1 MATLNFEAMAS
12 KLDDPSSDLRAKG
25 AQAIDIRDNIES
37 YCQGQQ
43 YAVFLKHLVPVFLKI
58 LDGNPVFISTSP
70 EQRIRNCVLEILHR
84 LPMNPTEAIE
94 PHAAKI
100 VDKLMS
106 LVKLENEDNAV
117 LCMKTIMDFQRHQTR
132 ALADRVQPFLD
143 LIQEMFET
151 MEQAVHDTFDN
162 NTAAPASQAVPS
174 TPNTHQYSQSP
185 RPSSPAT
192 ALTSG
197 PAGDMGSEHQQ
208 TRMLLKG
215 MQSFKV
221 LAECP
226 IIVVSLFQAYR
237 NCVNKNVKLFVPL
250 IKNVLLLQAKP
261 QEKAHEEAEAQG
273 RIFTGV
279 SKDIRNRAAF
289 GDFITAQVKTMSFL
303 AYLLRVY
310 ANQLNDFLP
319 TLPQIVV
326 RLLQDCPREKSGA
339 RKELLVAIRHI
350 INFNF
355 RKIFLPKIDELL
367 DERTLIGDGL
377 TVYETMRPL
386 AYSMLADLIHHLRDS
401 LSKEQIRR
409 TVEVYTK
416 NLHDTFP
423 GTSFQTM
430 SAKLLLNMAECIA
443 KLEPKE
449 DARYFLIMIL
459 NAIGDKFAA
468 MNRQYHNAVKLSAQY
483 SHPSIDAID
492 ENHMAVQEH
501 PPDWDEI
508 DIFNATPIKTSNPRD
523 RSSDPIADNKFLFK
537 NLLHGLKNLFYQ
549 LRACNP
555 SKIKEEIDAA
565 NASANWHEVSF
576 GYNAEEVEVL
586 IKLFRE
592 GAKVFR
598 YYGSD
603 KLPETQGLSPGD
615 YMGNQHMMSSGK
627 EEKELLE
634 TFATVFHHIDPATFH
649 EVFSSEIPHLYDMM
663 FDHPALLHVPQ
674 FLLASEATSPSF
686 SGMLLQ
692 FLMDR
697 IEEVGTADVKKSSIL
712 LRLFK
717 LSFMA
722 VTLFSAQNEQVLL
735 PHVSKIITKS
745 IQLSTTAEEPM
756 NYFLLLRSLFRSI
769 GGGRFEHLYKEILP
783 LLEMLLDVLNNLLLT
798 ARKPA
803 ERDLFVELSLT
814 VPARLSNLLPH
825 LSYLMRPLVVAL
837 RAGSDLVGQG
847 LRTLELCVDNL
858 TADYL
863 DPIMAPVIDELMAA
877 LWEHL
882 KPNPYSH
889 FHAHTTMRIL
899 GKLGGRNRKFITG
912 PPELNFKPYSDDQS
926 SIDIRLIGSTKD
938 RAFPAEIG
946 IDTAIAKLHEI
957 PKLPAAKKSD
967 VFHKQQAFRL
977 IAAHTKLMV
986 GFDSIP
992 EEFSQL
998 VRLQATD
1005 LCARNFDAGI
1015 DILTATQREKSVTK
1029 KGVEQD
1035 TLKKLLKAS
1044 IFAVSIPDL
1053 KADAEAFVA
1062 NLARHFTLLEL
1073 GTQFA
1078 MLKHKNK
1085 PFDVHSGEG
1094 PVVIESDV
1102 ISEAIGE
1109 SLASEHGAVRDAA
1122 EQAIIIMRDAV
1133 KAVFGNETH
1142 LDKFAFFNELSSTF
1156 CHNCHAEDWFMKSGG
1171 TRGIQIIIKQL
1182 GLPQPWMVA
1191 RHFQLIQALN
1201 FVMKDMPIDL
1211 DSKTRIQAEG
1221 LIEDLI
1227 RRCHKKTTKE
1237 EFEKGNNV
1245 TLRLCGQLVGDLS
1258 HMNKSVREATQ
1269 KAFLVLSQVTELEV
1283 SELISP
1289 VKDRLI
1295 VPIWTKPLRAL
1306 PFGIQIA
1313 YIDAITFCLKLKNNI
1328 LEFNDQLTRLLMESL
1343 ALADAEDEGLASK
1356 PFEQR
1361 NAEHIINLRVACIR
1375 LLSTA
1380 QSFPEF
1386 STTPPNQTF
1395 LRIIAVFFKCLYSKS
1410 PEVIDA
1416 ANIGLSGVISAT
1428 NKLPKDVLQ
1437 SGLRPILVN
1446 LQDPRKL
1453 SVENL
1458 DGLARLLKLLT
1469 NYFKVEI
1476 GTRLLDHLK
1485 SIADQNSLQKISFT
1499 MVEQNPKM
1507 KIVTGIFNIFHL
1519 LPPAASTFLKQMIE
1533 KVIELETALRRTHY
1547 SPFREPLI
1555 KYLCMY
1561 PKEAWDYFMPKLK
1574 DQTQGRFFAQL
1585 LGNEASAVLRKQVM
1599 EDVPGFLAA
1608 MNPEGTDKEKCQAQ
1622 LNSIHVAYALSQFEA
1637 TNKWLVSNSDFRK
1650 GLFEAARSL
1659 EQMLRKNSIDPEL
1672 RLATEQAGDQIMI
1685 IFTTYLKHEPNN
1697 LEFFF
1702 DLVDA
1707 VTAEDLKA
1715 SPRLFDFIYQEIV
1728 SNESTEHLK
1737 MLVNR
1742 CIDLYTS
1749 RASSQKT
1756 KTFIFRYIVNPIFAM
1771 DVKRN
1776 WDSLFDDKAKGTK
1789 LMDKTMTETIHNKLW
1804 KPQALTDTSE
1814 ETAQLGVDHSR
1825 MELLQLTTLLLKHYS
1840 GMVNEVRKDVIKFAW
1855 NYIKLEDIINKY
1867 AAYALI
1873 AFFIA
1878 QFETPMKI
1886 ALQVYSTLLRAHQ
1899 NEGKSLVM
1907 QALELMAPVVKKR
1920 MGGGDPKMPRWIQV
1934 PRKILSEESS
1944 NLQQQMSIFNFVVR
1958 HPDLFYEGR
1967 EHLSSII
1974 ITALSKIAQPPN
1986 PSTEAK
1992 KLALN
1997 LISLIRSWEERRS
2010 ANEADGTVDRK
2021 SESPQ
2026 SLKRRADGSFV
2037 NTGSTGFVASVGIR
2051 MMLIKYLIQFIAYLP
2066 ERFPVASPKPRDAV
2080 TIIANIPQPAEICR
2094 KAVQL
2099 LHDLLSPRLWN
2110 DLDLDLMLTKKIE
2123 EILLTEMKQDDKVE
2137 VFNSRM
2143 INTLQ
2148 IVKVIVN
2155 VKPDDWVLQRIPQFQ
2170 KILEKAIRSENAD
2183 VQASLHA
2190 TDESDDGTMKLKPI
2204 LKRILEVMPEPV
2216 TDDEGNTED
2225 SPSTEFVNFMGAVA
2239 TEALS
2244 NTAHICAINILWTLC
2259 QKRPEEIDQHIPQ
2272 VMKAFQGKMAKE
2284 HLAGNI
2290 GVPGQAVPPGM
2301 RPDGANPPPDLRDFD
2316 VQTDLVLKTV
2326 DILAARMNELGE
2338 NRRPYLSVLASL
2350 VERSQTNS
2358 VCMKV
2363 LDLVEEWIFHSTE
2376 PVPTLKEKTAV
2387 LSKMLLFEH
2396 RQDTSLLTRFLDLVI
2411 RIYEDPKITRSE
2423 LTVRMEHAFL
2433 IGTRAQDVE
2442 MRNRY
2447 MTIFDKSLSRTA
2459 ASRLSYVLASQNWD
2473 TLSDSYWLSQVI
2485 HLMFGSVEMNAPAQL
2500 HAEDFRLM
2508 QPSIL
2513 FGSYSRDSR
2522 ITDVIIDDE
2531 LENLITAHRRFCNQ
2545 LADVKIKDIFEPLGH
2560 LQHTD
2565 SNLAHDIWIA
2575 FFPLAWTALTK
2586 DDQSDLEKGM
2596 AALLTKDYHSR
2607 QLDKRP
2613 NCVATM
2619 LDAIVHARP
2628 RVKFPPHIMKYLAQT
2643 YNAWYTAAVYME
2655 DSAISPVVDVEKLRE
2670 SNLDALLEIY
2680 SGLQEDDL
2688 FYGTWRR
2695 RCQFIESNAALSYE
2709 QCGIWDKAQQMYE
2722 AAQIKARTSVL
2733 PFSTGEYM
2741 LWEDHWVICA
2751 QKLQQ
2756 WEILSDFAKH
2766 ENFND
2771 LYLESTW
2778 RVFDAWQNTE
2788 TREQLDATI
2797 KAVSDAPTPR
2807 RVFFQTFMSLLKLH
2821 NKQESQPEFHRL
2833 CDESIQLSI
2842 RKWHQLPRRI
2852 TQAHI
2857 PLLQHFQQLV
2867 ELHDASVICQSLAQ
2881 TTQVNLDVKSQEL
2894 KLLLSTWRDRL
2905 PNFWD
2910 DINAWQDLVTW
2921 RQHIFQLING
2931 VYLNLLPPNQ
2941 NNASGNSFAY
2951 RGYHETAW
2959 IINRFAHV
2967 ARKHNLP
2974 EVCINQLGRIYTL
2987 PNIEIQEAFLKL
2999 REQAKCHYQIRAD
3012 LNSGLEV
3019 INNTN
3024 LNYFGPQQK
3033 AEFYTLKGMFLAKL
3047 GNKEQAGEAFG
3058 TALYFDIKL
3067 PKAWAEWGRYN
3078 DMLFKEEPQNLERA
3092 EAALSCYLEAASQFK
3107 NAKSRKLLGRVLWL
3121 LSLDN
3126 PERKLAEKFE
3136 EFKGDTPAWYWI
3148 TYIPQLLNSLSRQEA
3163 PIARSILGKLAK
3175 TYPQALYCHLRT
3187 TREDMVVLKKNHELK
3202 EAKEREVR
3210 EAKEAKEKEVK
3221 AKQQAEQAS
3230 PATKPGSP
3238 DARPDSNGSRPTTAT
3253 GDIKSAVIS
3262 NGTVKPESAAQGSL
3276 ATNGAPV
3283 APDAPP
3289 APKKPWD
3296 HVEEISAILKTAFPL
3311 LALSMETMLDQIQKN
3326 FKCPPDEDAYRL
3338 IVALLNDGLSYVGRQ
3353 PPLYAREV
3361 KLPQSTEANITRFAE
3376 SVLPPH
3382 IRKAFERDFVTI
3394 KPTMYEYIQKLRT
3407 WRNRFEERL
3416 DRRKLTVP
3424 LEQYTHQ
3431 LSEFRFLKFDD
3442 VEVPGQYL
3450 QHRDK
3455 NSDFV
3460 RIERFLPDVDLVRGI
3475 GICHRRLKIR
3485 GHDGS
3490 IHPFAIQFP
3499 AARSSRREERIL
3511 QLFRIFNGIL
3521 SKRKESRRRNLQFHL
3536 PLMIPITP
3544 SVRMV
3549 QDDSS
3554 YINMQ
3559 GIYEDYCRKNGINK
3573 DEPVLFTIEKLRAL
3587 QPQKNADHSSS
3598 IRLETFSAVQEKFVP
3613 PTVVQDYFR
3622 ATFPSFDDFW
3632 LFRRTFSYQLAA
3644 LTFMTYVMHMNT
3656 RYPHKMSVSRSS
3668 GRVWGSELIPSM
3680 AVGKPILHNNEPV
3693 PFRLTPNLQTIMG
3706 PLNLEG
3712 IFAPAVMTV
3721 ARCLIEPE
3729 GELEMQLSI
3738 FMRDEMNHWQ
3748 TTQLKTGH
3756 MTPDMLRESVQTNSE
3771 LVVKRASAIGSLPTG
3786 ANLPANQTVV
3796 DLVAV
3801 AVHPHKLSQTDPL
3814 WMGYL

>member
-1 MATLNFEAMAS
+1 MAALYSFPHHQNRSVCNKCRWLFANI
-12 KLDDPSSDLRAKG
+12 
-25 AQAIDIRDNIES
+25 AI
-37 YCQGQQ
+37 
-43 YAVFLKHLVPVFLKI
+43 
-58 LDGNPVFISTSP
+58 
-70 EQRIRNCVLEILHR
+70 QRIRNCVLEILHR
-84 LPMNPTEAIE
+84 LPMNPIEAVE

-100 VDKLMS
+100 VDKLMG
-106 LVKLENEDNAV
+106 LVKQENEDNAV
-117 LCMKTIMDFQRHQTR
+117 LCMKTIMDFQRHQTK

-151 MEQAVHDTFDN
+151 MEQAVHDTFDSG
-162 NTAAPASQAVPS
+162 TPAPTSQGVPS
-174 TPNTHQYSQSP
+174 TPSNHQYSQSP

-197 PAGDMGSEHQQ
+197 SAGDLGSEHQQ

-261 QEKAHEEAEAQG
+261 QEKAHEDAKAQG
-273 RIFTGV
+273 KVFTGV
-279 SKDIRNRAAF
+279 SKEIRNRAAF

-319 TLPQIVV
+319 TLPDIVV

-355 RKIFLPKIDELL
+355 RKIFLKKIDELL

-483 SHPSIDAID
+483 SQPSIDAVE
-492 ENHMAVQEH
+492 ENHMAHQEQ

-555 SKIKEEIDAA
+555 SKIKEEIDVA

-598 YYGSD
+598 YYGTD
-603 KLPETQGLSPGD
+603 KAPETQGLTPGD
-615 YMGNQHMMSSGK
+615 FMGNQHMMSSGK
-627 EEKELLE
+627 DEKELLE

-649 EVFSSEIPHLYDMM
+649 EVFSSEIPHLYNMM

-745 IQLSTTAEEPM
+745 ISLSTTAEEPM

-912 PPELNFKPYSDDQS
+912 PPVLDFKPYSDDQS

-938 RAFPAEIG
+938 RAFPTAIG

-957 PKLPAAKKSD
+957 PKQPAAKKSD
-967 VFHKQQAFRL
+967 AFHKQQAFRL
-977 IAAHTKLMV
+977 ITAHTKLLV
-986 GFDSIP
+986 GFDNLP
-992 EEFSQL
+992 DDFAQL

-1005 LCARNFDAGI
+1005 LCAKKFDVGA
-1015 DILTATQREKSVTK
+1015 DILTASEREKSIVK
-1029 KGVEQD
+1029 KGSEQE
-1035 TLKKLLKAS
+1035 TLKKLLKAC

-1053 KADAEAFVA
+1053 KQEAETFVA
-1062 NLARHFTLLEL
+1062 NLARHFTFLEL
-1073 GTQFA
+1073 GAQFA
-1078 MLKHKNK
+1078 TMKHKVK
-1085 PFDVHSGEG
+1085 SFDVHSGEG

-1102 ISEAIGE
+1102 VSEAIGE
-1109 SLASEHGAVRDAA
+1109 SLASEHMPVRAAA
-1122 EQAIIIMRDAV
+1122 EHAIMTMRDAV
-1133 KAVFGNETH
+1133 KAIFGNEKE

-1156 CHNCHAEDWFMKSGG
+1156 CHNCHADDWFMKSGG
-1171 TRGIQIIIKQL
+1171 TRGIEIMIKQL
-1182 GLPQPWMVA
+1182 GLPQTWMVA
-1191 RHFQLIQALN
+1191 RHFELIRALN

-1237 EFEKGNNV
+1237 DFEKGNNI

-1269 KAFLVLSQVTELEV
+1269 KAFHVLSDVTGLGV
-1283 SELISP
+1283 HELIMP
-1289 VKDRLI
+1289 VKDRL
-1295 VPIWTKPLRAL
+1295 VMPIWTKPLRAL
-1306 PFGIQIA
+1306 PFSIQIA

-1380 QSFPEF
+1380 QSFPEY

-1410 PEVIDA
+1410 PEVIEA

-1499 MVEQNPKM
+1499 MIEQNPKM

-1519 LPPAASTFLKQMIE
+1519 LPPAAATFLKQIIE

-1561 PKEAWDYFMPKLK
+1561 PKESWDYFAPNLK

-1585 LGNEASAVLRKQVM
+1585 LENEASGVLRKQVM
-1599 EDVPGFLAA
+1599 DDVPGFLAA
-1608 MNPEGTDKEKCQAQ
+1608 MNCEGTDKEKCQAQ
-1622 LNSIHVAYALSQFEA
+1622 LNAIHIAYALSQSEE
-1637 TNKWLVSNSDFRK
+1637 TSKWLTMHDDLRK
-1650 GLFEAARSL
+1650 GLFEAAKSL
-1659 EQMLRKNSIDPEL
+1659 EKKLRSNQIDSEI
-1672 RLATEQAGDQIMI
+1672 RLATEQAGDQIMV
-1685 IFTTYLKHEPNN
+1685 IFTTYLEHEPNS
-1697 LEFFF
+1697 LDFFF
-1702 DLVDA
+1702 ELIDA
-1707 VTAEDLKA
+1707 ITSEELKT
-1715 SPRLFDFIYQEIV
+1715 SPRLYDFIYKHIITSQSV
-1728 SNESTEHLK
+1728 DYWKT
-1737 MLVNR
+1737 LVHK

-1749 RASSQKT
+1749 RNSSQKT
-1756 KTFIFRYIVNPIFAM
+1756 KTFLFRYIVNPIFAM

-1776 WDSLFDDKAKGTK
+1776 WDSLFDQKSKGTK
-1789 LMDKTMTETIHNKLW
+1789 LMDRAMTETIHNRLW
-1804 KPQALTDTSE
+1804 KPQSLTDTSE

-1840 GMVNEVRKDVIKFAW
+1840 GMIQEARKDVIKFAW

-1867 AAYALI
+1867 AAYVLI

-1878 QFETPMKI
+1878 VFDTPMKI
-1886 ALQVYSTLLRAHQ
+1886 AIQVYQALLKAHQ
-1899 NEGKSLVM
+1899 NEGRSLVM
-1907 QALELMAPVVKKR
+1907 QALELMAPVLKKR
-1920 MGGGDPKMPRWIQV
+1920 MGGGDPKMPRWIQY
-1934 PRKILSEESS
+1934 PRKVLSEESS
-1944 NLQQQMSIFNFVVR
+1944 NLQQLMSIFNFIVR

-1967 EHLSSII
+1967 EHLSGII
-1974 ITALSKIAQPPN
+1974 ITALGKIAQPPN
-1986 PSTEAK
+1986 PSTDAK

-1997 LISLIRSWEERRS
+1997 LISLIRTWEERTAS
-2010 ANEADGTVDRK
+2010 ESGSTSDRT

-2026 SLKRRADGSFV
+2026 AVKRRADGSIV
-2037 NTGSTGFVASVGIR
+2037 PPGPLPKGFVASATIR
-2051 MMLIKYLIQFIAYLP
+2051 MMLVKYLIQFIAYLP
-2066 ERFPVASPKPRDAV
+2066 ERYPVASPKPKDTSVVGPNAV
-2080 TIIANIPQPAEICR
+2080 QPAEICR

-2099 LHDLLSPRLWN
+2099 LHDLLSPRLWS

-2123 EILLTEMKQDDKVE
+2123 EILLTEMKQDDKPE
-2137 VFNSRM
+2137 VFNTRM

-2155 VKPDDWVLQRIPQFQ
+2155 VRSDDWVLQRIPQFQ
-2170 KILEKAIRSENAD
+2170 KILEKPIRSENAD

-2190 TDESDDGTMKLKPI
+2190 ADVSEDGTRKLQPT

-2216 TDDEGNTED
+2216 ADDEGNTEE
-2225 SPSTEFVNFMGAVA
+2225 SPSTDFVSFLSTVA
-2239 TEALS
+2239 NEQLS
-2244 NTAHICAINILWTLC
+2244 NGAYIGAINILWTLC
-2259 QKRPEEIDQHIPQ
+2259 QKRPEEVDQHIGAI
-2272 VMKAFQGKMAKE
+2272 MKAFQGKMAKD
-2284 HLAGNI
+2284 HLAGHSGIAAQN
-2290 GVPGQAVPPGM
+2290 VPPAA
-2301 RPDGANPPPDLRDFD
+2301 RPEGTNPPTDPRE
-2316 VQTDLVLKTV
+2316 VEIQTDLVLKTV
-2326 DILAARMNELGE
+2326 DILAARMDQLGE

-2350 VERSQTNS
+2350 VERSQVNS

-2363 LDLVEEWIFHSTE
+2363 LDLVEEWIFHSSE

-2411 RIYEDPKITRSE
+2411 RIYEDSKITRSE

-2447 MTIFDKSLSRTA
+2447 LTIFDKSLSRTA

-2485 HLMFGSVEMNAPAQL
+2485 HLMFGSVEMNTPAQL
-2500 HAEDFRLM
+2500 HSEDFQLM
-2508 QPSIL
+2508 QPSTL
-2513 FGSYSRDSR
+2513 FGTYNKDSR
-2522 ITDVIIDDE
+2522 IGDIMVDDD
-2531 LENLITAHRRFCNQ
+2531 LENLVNNHRRFCSQ
-2545 LADVKIKDIFEPLGH
+2545 LADVKVKDIFEPLGH

-2565 SNLAHDIWIA
+2565 SNLAHDIWVA

-2695 RCQFIESNAALSYE
+2695 RCQFIETNAALSYE
-2709 QCGIWDKAQQMYE
+2709 QCGIWEKAQQMYE

-2771 LYLESTW
+2771 LYLEATW
-2778 RVFDAWQNTE
+2778 RQFDAWQNAE

-2821 NKQESQPEFHRL
+2821 NKQETQPEFHRL

-2881 TTQVNLDVKSQEL
+2881 TTQNNLDIKSQEL

-2931 VYLNLLPPNQ
+2931 VYLALLPTSQP
-2941 NNASGNSFAY
+2941 NASGNSFAY

-2974 EVCINQLGRIYTL
+2974 DVCINQLGRIYTL

-3012 LNSGLEV
+3012 LNSGLDV

-3047 GNKEQAGEAFG
+3047 GQKNEAGEAFG

-3126 PERKLAEKFE
+3126 SERKLAEKFE

-3148 TYIPQLLNSLSRQEA
+3148 TYIPQLLNSLSRPEA

-3187 TREDMVVLKKNHELK
+3187 TREDMATLKKATEQ
-3202 EAKEREVR
+3202 
-3210 EAKEAKEKEVK
+3210 KEAKEKAAK
-3221 AKQQAEQAS
+3221 AKQQAQGS
-3230 PATKPGSP
+3230 PATKQSSP
-3238 DARPDSNGSRPTTAT
+3238 DRPNSSSNRPA
-3253 GDIKSAVIS
+3253 SAS
-3262 NGTVKPESAAQGSL
+3262 GESKPAANSTPNGTVKTESNQQGSPSAPAAPAVPAA
-3276 ATNGAPV
+3276 ATETPQ
-3283 APDAPP
+3283 

-3353 PPLYAREV
+3353 PNLYAREI
-3361 KLPQSTEANITRFAE
+3361 KLPPSTEANITRFAE

-3382 IRKAFERDFVTI
+3382 IRKAFERDFVTN

-3416 DRRKLTVP
+3416 DRRKLSVP
-3424 LEQYTHQ
+3424 LEQFTHQ

-3460 RIERFLPDVDLVRGI
+3460 RIERFLPDVELVRGI

-3490 IHPFAIQFP
+3490 VHPFAIQFP

-3521 SKRKESRRRNLQFHL
+3521 AKRKESRRRNLQFHL
-3536 PLMIPITP
+3536 PLMVPITP

-3549 QDDSS
+3549 QDDAS
-3554 YINMQ
+3554 YMSMQ
-3559 GIYEDYCRKNGINK
+3559 GIYEDFCRKNGVNK
-3573 DEPVLFTIEKLRAL
+3573 DEPILFSIEKLRAL
-3587 QPQKNADHSSS
+3587 QPVSTENSPTPKTQGQSPADTQDQKNIDHANS
-3598 IRLETFSAVQEKFVP
+3598 IRLETFASVQEKYVP
-3613 PTVVQDYFR
+3613 PTILQDFFR
-3622 ATFPSFDDFW
+3622 ATFPHFSDFW

-3656 RYPHKMSVSRSS
+3656 RFPQKLSISRSS
-3668 GRVWGSELIPSM
+3668 GRIWGSELIPSM
-3680 AVGKPILHNNEPV
+3680 AVGKSILHNSEPV

-3706 PLNLEG
+3706 PLNMEG

-3721 ARCLIEPE
+3721 ARSLIEPE
-3729 GELEMQLSI
+3729 GDAQLEMQLSI
-3738 FMRDEMNHWQ
+3738 FMRDEMSHWFTSQ
-3748 TTQLKTGH
+3748 HKSSQL
-3756 MTPDMLRESVQTNSE
+3756 TPDMLRESVTQNSE
-3771 LVVKRASAIGSLPTG
+3771 MVVKRASALGGLPTG
-3786 ANLPANQTVV
+3786 GNLPANQTVV
-3796 DLVAV
+3796 DLVSV
-3801 AVHPHKLSQTDPL
+3801 AVDPRKLAAMDPL

>member
-1 MATLNFEAMAS
+1 MATHNFEAMAS
-12 KLDDPSSDLRAKG
+12 KLDDPNSDLRAKG
-25 AQAIDIRDNIES
+25 TQAIEIRDNIES

-43 YAVFLKHLVPVFLKI
+43 YSTFLNHLVPVFLKI

-117 LCMKTIMDFQRHQTR
+117 LCMKTIMDFQRHQTK

-151 MEQAVHDTFDN
+151 MEQAVHDTFDS
-162 NTAAPASQAVPS
+162 NTTASASQGVPS
-174 TPNTHQYSQSP
+174 TPNNHQFSQSP

-192 ALTSG
+192 ALTSS
-197 PAGDMGSEHQQ
+197 AGDIGSEHQQ

-261 QEKAHEEAEAQG
+261 QEKAHEEAKAQG
-273 RIFTGV
+273 KIFTGV
-279 SKDIRNRAAF
+279 SKEIRNRAAF

-319 TLPQIVV
+319 TLPDIVV
-326 RLLQDCPREKSGA
+326 RLLKDCPREKSGA

-355 RKIFLPKIDELL
+355 RKIFLKKIDELL

-386 AYSMLADLIHHLRDS
+386 AYSMLADLIHHLRES

-483 SHPSIDAID
+483 SQPSIDAVD
-492 ENHMAVQEH
+492 ENHMAVQEN

-508 DIFNATPIKTSNPRD
+508 DISNATPIKTSNPRD

-555 SKIKEEIDAA
+555 AKIKDEIDPT

-598 YYGSD
+598 YYGTD
-603 KLPETQGLSPGD
+603 KAPETQGLSPGD
-615 YMGNQHMMSSGK
+615 FMGNQHMMSSGK
-627 EEKELLE
+627 EEKDLLE

-912 PPELNFKPYSDDQS
+912 PPELDFKPYSDDQS

-938 RAFPAEIG
+938 RAFPAAVG
-946 IDTAIAKLHEI
+946 IDTAIAKLHEV
-957 PKLPAAKKSD
+957 PKTPAAKKSD
-967 VFHKQQAFRL
+967 TFHKQQALRL
-977 IAAHTKLMV
+977 ITAHTKLLV
-986 GFDSIP
+986 GFDSLP
-992 EEFSQL
+992 EDFAQL
-998 VRLQATD
+998 VRLQAND
-1005 LCARNFDAGI
+1005 LCAKKFDVGY
-1015 DILTATQREKSVTK
+1015 DILTASEREKSITK
-1029 KGVEQD
+1029 KSVEQE

-1044 IFAVSIPDL
+1044 IFAVSIPEL
-1053 KADAEAFVA
+1053 KLEAEALVS
-1062 NLARHFTLLEL
+1062 NLAKHFTLLEL

-1078 MLKHKNK
+1078 TLKHKNK

-1102 ISEAIGE
+1102 VSEAIGE

-1122 EQAIIIMRDAV
+1122 EQAILTMRDAT
-1133 KAVFGNETH
+1133 KAIFGNDSS
-1142 LDKFAFFNELSSTF
+1142 LDKFVFFNELSSTF
-1156 CHNCHAEDWFMKSGG
+1156 CHNCHADDWFMKSGG
-1171 TRGIQIIIKQL
+1171 TRGIEIMIKQL
-1182 GLPQPWMVA
+1182 GLPQSWLVP
-1191 RHFQLIQALN
+1191 RHFELVRALN

-1221 LIEDLI
+1221 LIQDLI

-1237 EFEKGNNV
+1237 EFDKGNNI
-1245 TLRLCGQLVGDLS
+1245 TLKLCQQLVGDLS
-1258 HMNKSVREATQ
+1258 HMNKSVRDATQ
-1269 KAFLVLSQVTELEV
+1269 KAFQVLADVTELSV
-1283 SELISP
+1283 SDLITP

-1295 VPIWTKPLRAL
+1295 LPIWTKPLRAL
-1306 PFGIQIA
+1306 PFSIQIA

-1328 LEFNDQLTRLLMESL
+1328 LEFNEQLTRLLMESL
-1343 ALADAEDEGLASK
+1343 ALADAEDEHLASK

-1361 NAEHIINLRVACIR
+1361 NADHIVNLRVACIR

-1380 QSFPEF
+1380 QTFPEF

-1410 PEVIDA
+1410 PEVIEA

-1499 MVEQNPKM
+1499 MIEQNPKM

-1519 LPPAASTFLKQMIE
+1519 LPAAAATFLKQIIE

-1561 PKEAWDYFMPKLK
+1561 PKEAWDYFAPNLK

-1585 LGNEASAVLRKQVM
+1585 LENPASEVLRKQVM
-1599 EDVPGFLAA
+1599 EDVPGFLSA
-1608 MNPEGTDKEKCQAQ
+1608 MNPEGSDKEKCQAQ
-1622 LNSIHVAYALSQFEA
+1622 LNGIHIAYALSQSEE
-1637 TNKWLVSNSDFRK
+1637 TSKWLVSNEDLRK
-1650 GLFEAARSL
+1650 GLFEAGRSL
-1659 EQMLRKNSIDPEL
+1659 EKKLRINSLDSEL

-1685 IFTTYLKHEPNN
+1685 IFTTYLKQEPNN
-1697 LEFFF
+1697 LDFFF
-1702 DLVDA
+1702 ELVDA
-1707 VTAEDLKA
+1707 VTSEELKA
-1715 SPRLFDFIYQEIV
+1715 SPRLFDFIYEQIISSESVDYWKTIV
-1728 SNESTEHLK
+1728 NK
-1737 MLVNR
+1737 

-1749 RASSQKT
+1749 RNSSQKT

-1776 WDSLFDDKAKGTK
+1776 WDSLFGPKAKGTK
-1789 LMDKTMTETIHNKLW
+1789 FMDKAMTEAIHSRLW
-1804 KPQALTDTSE
+1804 KPQSTLELSE
-1814 ETAQLGVDHSR
+1814 DTAQLGVDHSR
-1825 MELLQLTTLLLKHYS
+1825 MELLQLTTLLLKHYP
-1840 GMVNEVRKDVIKFAW
+1840 GMIQDARKDVIKFAW

-1867 AAYALI
+1867 AAYVLI

-1878 QFETPMKI
+1878 AFDTPVKI
-1886 ALQVYSTLLRAHQ
+1886 AVQVYQALLKAHQ
-1899 NEGKSLVM
+1899 NEGRSLVM
-1907 QALELMAPVVKKR
+1907 QALELMAPVLKKR
-1920 MGGGDPKMPRWIQV
+1920 MPSVPGGDSKMPRWIQY

-1944 NLQQQMSIFNFVVR
+1944 NLQQLMSIFNFVVR

-1986 PSTEAK
+1986 PSTDAK

-1997 LISLIRSWEERRS
+1997 LISLIRTWEERTASES
-2010 ANEADGTVDRK
+2010 AGTVDRL
-2021 SESPQ
+2021 SQSPQ
-2026 SLKRRADGSFV
+2026 ALKRRADGSAV
-2037 NTGSTGFVASVGIR
+2037 NTNSSPRSFVAGSGIR

-2066 ERFPVASPKPRDAV
+2066 ERFPVASPKPKDTTTMA
-2080 TIIANIPQPAEICR
+2080 TTSPQSAEICK

-2099 LHDLLSPRLWN
+2099 LHDLLSSRLWN
-2110 DLDLDLMLTKKIE
+2110 DLDLDLMLSKKIE
-2123 EILLTEMKQDDKVE
+2123 EILLTEMKQEDKPE
-2137 VFNSRM
+2137 VFSTRM

-2170 KILEKAIRSENAD
+2170 KILEKPIRSENPD

-2204 LKRILEVMPEPV
+2204 LKRLLEVMPEPV
-2216 TDDEGNTED
+2216 TDDEGNTEE
-2225 SPSTEFVNFMGAVA
+2225 SPSTEFVSFLGTIA

-2244 NTAHICAINILWTLC
+2244 NSSYVSAINILWTLC
-2259 QKRPEEIDQHIPQ
+2259 QKRPEEIDQHIPS
-2272 VMKAFQGKMAKE
+2272 VMKAFQGKMAKD
-2284 HLAGNI
+2284 HLAGSSGI
-2290 GVPGQAVPPGM
+2290 PGQPVPPAM
-2301 RPDGANPPPDLRDFD
+2301 RPEGANPPTDPRE
-2316 VQTDLVLKTV
+2316 VEIQTDLVLKTV

-2363 LDLVEEWIFHSTE
+2363 LDLVEGWIFHSTE

-2396 RQDTSLLTRFLDLVI
+2396 RADTSLLTRFLDLVI

-2485 HLMFGSVEMNAPAQL
+2485 HLMFGSVEMNTPAQL
-2500 HAEDFRLM
+2500 HSEDFRLM
-2508 QPSIL
+2508 QPTAL
-2513 FGSYSRDSR
+2513 FGSYSRDPR
-2522 ITDVIIDDE
+2522 IADVIVDDE
-2531 LENLITAHRRFCNQ
+2531 LENLVNGHRRFCNQ

-2619 LDAIVHARP
+2619 LDGIVHARP

-2778 RVFDAWQNTE
+2778 RVFDAWQNAE

-2999 REQAKCHYQIRAD
+2999 REQAKCHYQIKAD
-3012 LNSGLEV
+3012 LNSGLDV

-3024 LNYFGPQQK
+3024 LNYFGPNQK

-3047 GNKEQAGEAFG
+3047 GQKNEAGEAFG

-3187 TREDMVVLKKNHELK
+3187 TREDMAVLKKTHEQ
-3202 EAKEREVR
+3202 
-3210 EAKEAKEKEVK
+3210 KEAKEKAAK
-3221 AKQQAEQAS
+3221 AKQQQGQAS
-3230 PATKPGSP
+3230 PAPKQASPDTRPGS
-3238 DARPDSNGSRPTTAT
+3238 STGSRPTTA
-3253 GDIKSAVIS
+3253 GADIKSAANGTP
-3262 NGTVKPESAAQGSL
+3262 NGTVKTET
-3276 ATNGAPV
+3276 ATQDGAP
-3283 APDAPP
+3283 APSEAAP

-3353 PPLYAREV
+3353 PNLYAREI
-3361 KLPQSTEANITRFAE
+3361 KLPASTEANITRFAE

-3382 IRKAFERDFVTI
+3382 IRKAFEKDFVTN

-3460 RIERFLPDVDLVRGI
+3460 RIERFLPDVELVRGV
-3475 GICHRRLKIR
+3475 GICHRRLRIR

-3490 IHPFAIQFP
+3490 VHPFAIQFP

-3521 SKRKESRRRNLQFHL
+3521 AKRKESRRRNLQFHL
-3536 PLMIPITP
+3536 PLMVPITP

-3549 QDDSS
+3549 QDDAS

-3573 DEPVLFTIEKLRAL
+3573 DEPVLFSIEKLRAL
-3587 QPQKNADHSSS
+3587 QPKNLDHANS
-3598 IRLETFSAVQEKFVP
+3598 IRLETFAAVQEKYVP
-3613 PTVVQDYFR
+3613 PTVIQDYFR
-3622 ATFPSFDDFW
+3622 ATFPTFADFW

-3656 RYPHKMSVSRSS
+3656 RFPQKISVSRSS
-3668 GRVWGSELIPSM
+3668 GRIWGSELIPSM
-3680 AVGKPILHNNEPV
+3680 AVGKPILHNSEPV
-3693 PFRLTPNLQTIMG
+3693 PFRLTPNLQTLMG

-3712 IFAPAVMTV
+3712 IFAPSVMTV

-3738 FMRDEMNHWQ
+3738 FMRDEMNHWFTSQ
-3748 TTQLKTGH
+3748 HKASQL
-3756 MTPDMLRESVQTNSE
+3756 TPEVLRESVQSNSD

-3801 AVHPHKLSQTDPL
+3801 AVHPAKLSQCDPL

>member
-1 MATLNFEAMAS
+1 M
-12 KLDDPSSDLRAKG
+12 
-25 AQAIDIRDNIES
+25 
-37 YCQGQQ
+37 
-43 YAVFLKHLVPVFLKI
+43 
-58 LDGNPVFISTSP
+58 NPV
-70 EQRIRNCVLEILHR
+70 
-84 LPMNPTEAIE
+84 EAVE

-117 LCMKTIMDFQRHQTR
+117 LCMKTIMDFQRHQTK

-151 MEQAVHDTFDN
+151 MEQAVHDTFDS
-162 NTAAPASQAVPS
+162 NTASTASQGVPS
-174 TPNTHQYSQSP
+174 TPSNHQYSQSP

-197 PAGDMGSEHQQ
+197 PTGDLGSEHQQ

-261 QEKAHEEAEAQG
+261 QEIAHAEAKARG
-273 RIFTGV
+273 TIFTGV

-319 TLPQIVV
+319 TLPDIVV
-326 RLLQDCPREKSGA
+326 RLLKDCPREKSGA

-355 RKIFLPKIDELL
+355 RKIFLNKIDELL

-386 AYSMLADLIHHLRDS
+386 AYSMLADLIHHLRDT

-468 MNRQYHNAVKLSAQY
+468 MNRQYHNAVKLSTQY
-483 SHPSIDAID
+483 SQPSIDAVD
-492 ENHMAVQEH
+492 ENHMAVQEN

-555 SKIKEEIDAA
+555 AKIKDEIDVA

-598 YYGSD
+598 YYNTD
-603 KLPETQGLSPGD
+603 KSLETGLSPGD
-615 YMGNQHMMSSGK
+615 FMGNQHMMSSGK

-783 LLEMLLDVLNNLLLT
+783 LLEMLLDVLNNLLIT

-882 KPNPYSH
+882 QPNPYSH

-912 PPELNFKPYSDDQS
+912 PPELNYKPYSDDAS

-938 RAFPAEIG
+938 RAFPAAIG
-946 IDTAIAKLHEI
+946 IDSAIAKLHEV
-957 PKLPAAKKSD
+957 PKSPAAKKSD
-967 VFHKQQAFRL
+967 TFHKQQAFRL
-977 IAAHTKLMV
+977 ITAHTKLLV
-986 GFDSIP
+986 GFDSLP
-992 EEFSQL
+992 EDFAQL
-998 VRLQATD
+998 VRLQAND
-1005 LCARNFDAGI
+1005 LCAKNFDHGV
-1015 DILTATQREKSVTK
+1015 DKLTGSEREKSITK
-1029 KGVEQD
+1029 KGVEQE
-1035 TLKKLLKAS
+1035 TLKKLLKAC
-1044 IFAVSIPDL
+1044 IYAVSVPDL
-1053 KADAEAFVA
+1053 KPDAEALVT

-1078 MLKHKNK
+1078 TLKHKNK

-1094 PVVIESDV
+1094 PVTIESDV

-1109 SLASEHGAVRDAA
+1109 SLASEHGDVRDAA
-1122 EQAIIIMRDAV
+1122 QQAILTIRDAI
-1133 KAVFGNETH
+1133 KAIFGNDTQ
-1142 LDKFAFFNELSSTF
+1142 LDKFNFFNELSSTF
-1156 CHNCHAEDWFMKSGG
+1156 CHNCHADDWFMKSGG
-1171 TRGIQIIIKQL
+1171 TRGIEIIIKHL

-1191 RHFQLIQALN
+1191 RHFELIRALN
-1201 FVMKDMPIDL
+1201 FVMKDMPTDL

-1237 EFEKGNNV
+1237 DFEKGNNI

-1269 KAFLVLSQVTELEV
+1269 KAFHVLSDVTGLGV
-1283 SELISP
+1283 SELIMP

-1361 NAEHIINLRVACIR
+1361 NAEHIVNLRVACIR

-1410 PEVIDA
+1410 TEVIDA

-1453 SVENL
+1453 SLENL
-1458 DGLARLLKLLT
+1458 DALARLLKLLT

-1476 GTRLLDHLK
+1476 GSRLLDHLK
-1485 SIADQNSLQKISFT
+1485 NLADQNSLQKISFT
-1499 MVEQNPKM
+1499 MIEQNPKM
-1507 KIVTGIFNIFHL
+1507 KIVTGIFNVFHL
-1519 LPPAASTFLKQMIE
+1519 LPPAASIFLKQIIE
-1533 KVIELETALRRTHY
+1533 KVIELEIGLRRTHY

-1561 PKEAWDYFMPKLK
+1561 PKEAWDYFAPNLK
-1574 DQTQGRFFAQL
+1574 VQTQGRFFAQL
-1585 LGNEASAVLRKQVM
+1585 LENEASAILRKQVM
-1599 EDVPGFLAA
+1599 EDVPGFLKAIDF
-1608 MNPEGTDKEKCQAQ
+1608 EGTDKEKCQAQ
-1622 LNSIHVAYALSQFEA
+1622 LNGIHIAYALSKFDESS
-1637 TNKWLVSNSDFRK
+1637 KWLIDHDDLRK
-1650 GLFEAARSL
+1650 GLFEAGRSL
-1659 EQMLRKNSIDPEL
+1659 EKKLRQNNVDAEL
-1672 RLATEQAGDQIMI
+1672 RLATEQAGDQIMV
-1685 IFTTYLKHEPNN
+1685 IFTTYLKHEPNS
-1697 LEFFF
+1697 LDFFF
-1702 DLVDA
+1702 ELIDA
-1707 VTAEDLKA
+1707 VTSEELKA
-1715 SPRLFDFIYQEIV
+1715 SPRLFDFIYEQIV
-1728 SNESTEHLK
+1728 SSESVEYWKT
-1737 MLVNR
+1737 LVHK

-1749 RASSQKT
+1749 RTSSQKT

-1776 WDSLFDDKAKGTK
+1776 WDSLFDQKSKGTK
-1789 LMDKTMTETIHNKLW
+1789 LMDKSMTETIHNRLW
-1804 KPQALTDTSE
+1804 KPQSLTDTSE

-1840 GMVNEVRKDVIKFAW
+1840 GMIQEARKDVIKFAW

-1867 AAYALI
+1867 AAYVLI

-1878 QFETPMKI
+1878 VFDTPMKI
-1886 ALQVYSTLLRAHQ
+1886 AIQVYQALLKAHQ
-1899 NEGKSLVM
+1899 NEGRSLVM
-1907 QALELMAPVVKKR
+1907 QALELMAPVLKKR
-1920 MGGGDPKMPRWIQV
+1920 MGGGDPKMPRWIQF

-1944 NLQQQMSIFNFVVR
+1944 NLQQLMSIFNFVVR

-1974 ITALSKIAQPPN
+1974 ITALPKIAQPPN
-1986 PSTEAK
+1986 PSTDAK

-1997 LISLIRSWEERRS
+1997 LIGLIRTWEERTAS
-2010 ANEADGTVDRK
+2010 EAGGAADRA

-2026 SLKRRADGSFV
+2026 ALKRRSDGSLV
-2037 NTGSTGFVASVGIR
+2037 APGTLPKGFVAQAGIR

-2066 ERFPVASPKPRDAV
+2066 ERFPVASPKPKDA
-2080 TIIANIPQPAEICR
+2080 TIATPNTPQSPEICK

-2110 DLDLDLMLTKKIE
+2110 DLDLDVMLTKKID
-2123 EILLTEMKQDDKVE
+2123 EILTTEMKQDDKQE
-2137 VFNSRM
+2137 IFHTRM

-2155 VKPDDWVLQRIPQFQ
+2155 VKPDSWVLQRVTSFQ
-2170 KILEKAIRSENAD
+2170 KILDKPVRSENAD

-2190 TDESDDGTMKLKPI
+2190 TDESEDGTMKLKPM

-2216 TDDEGNTED
+2216 TDDEGNTEE
-2225 SPSTEFVNFMGAVA
+2225 SPSTEFVNFLGAAA

-2244 NTAHICAINILWTLC
+2244 NGSYVCAINILWTLC

-2272 VMKAFQGKMAKE
+2272 VMKAFQGKMAKD
-2284 HLAGNI
+2284 HLAGHT
-2290 GVPGQAVPPGM
+2290 GAPGQPVPPGM
-2301 RPDGANPPPDLRDFD
+2301 RPEGANPPTDPREVE

-2396 RQDTSLLTRFLDLVI
+2396 RADTSLLTRFLDLVI

-2447 MTIFDKSLSRTA
+2447 LTIFDKSLSRTA

-2485 HLMFGSVEMNAPAQL
+2485 HLMFGSVEMNTPAQL
-2500 HAEDFRLM
+2500 HSEDFRLM
-2508 QPSIL
+2508 QPTTM
-2513 FGSYSRDSR
+2513 FGSYSKDSR
-2522 ITDVIIDDE
+2522 IGDVMVDDD
-2531 LENLITAHRRFCNQ
+2531 LENLINCHRRFCNQ
-2545 LADVKIKDIFEPLGH
+2545 LGDVKIKDIFEPLGH

-2565 SNLAHDIWIA
+2565 SNLAHDIWVA

-2619 LDAIVHARP
+2619 LDGIVHARP

-2695 RCQFIESNAALSYE
+2695 RCQFLESNAALSYE

-2778 RVFDAWQNTE
+2778 RVFDAWQNAE

-2867 ELHDASVICQSLAQ
+2867 ELHDASVICQSLSQ
-2881 TTQVNLDVKSQEL
+2881 TTQQNLDIKSQEL

-3012 LNSGLEV
+3012 LNSGLDV

-3047 GNKEQAGEAFG
+3047 GQKNEAGEAFG

-3187 TREDMVVLKKNHELK
+3187 TREDMVVLRKNHEQ
-3202 EAKEREVR
+3202 
-3210 EAKEAKEKEVK
+3210 KEAKEKAAK
-3221 AKQQAEQAS
+3221 AKQQSGQGS
-3230 PATKPGSP
+3230 PAAKQGSPAAKQGSPEARPGSSGN
-3238 DARPDSNGSRPTTAT
+3238 RPASASGENKPTASGTP
-3253 GDIKSAVIS
+3253 
-3262 NGTVKPESAAQGSL
+3262 NGTVKTEGGQQGSPT
-3276 ATNGAPV
+3276 TNGAP
-3283 APDAPP
+3283 APTDAPP

-3353 PPLYAREV
+3353 PNLYAREI
-3361 KLPQSTEANITRFAE
+3361 KLPATTEANITRFAE

-3382 IRKAFERDFVTI
+3382 IRKAFEMDFVKN
-3394 KPTMYEYIQKLRT
+3394 KPTMYEYIQKLRV

-3416 DRRKLTVP
+3416 DRRKLIVP

-3460 RIERFLPDVDLVRGI
+3460 RIERFLPDVELVRGI

-3499 AARSSRREERIL
+3499 AARNSRREERIL

-3536 PLMIPITP
+3536 PLMVPITP

-3554 YINMQ
+3554 YTNMQ

-3573 DEPVLFTIEKLRAL
+3573 DEPILFSIEKLRAL
-3587 QPQKNADHSSS
+3587 QPVSTMNNPFESPESETNNHVQKNIENANS
-3598 IRLETFSAVQEKFVP
+3598 IRLETFAAVQEKYVP

-3622 ATFPSFDDFW
+3622 ATFPDFADFW

-3656 RYPHKMSVSRSS
+3656 RYPHKINISRSS
-3668 GRVWGSELIPSM
+3668 GRVWGSELIPST
-3680 AVGKPILHNNEPV
+3680 AVGKPILHNSEPV

-3738 FMRDEMNHWQ
+3738 FMRDEMNHWFTSQ
-3748 TTQLKTGH
+3748 HKASQL
-3756 MTPDMLRESVQTNSE
+3756 TPEVLRESVQTNSE

-3786 ANLPANQTVV
+3786 ANLPANQTMV

-3801 AVHPHKLSQTDPL
+3801 AVHPGKLSMTDPL

>member
-1 MATLNFEAMAS
+1 MAAVHNFEAMAA
-12 KLDDPSSDLRAKG
+12 KLEDPNIDLRTKG
-25 AQAIDIRDNIES
+25 NQAVDIRDNIES
-37 YCQGQQ
+37 YCQGAQ
-43 YAVFLKHLVPVFLKI
+43 YVKFMENLVPVFLRI
-58 LDGNPVFISTSP
+58 LDGSPVFISTSP

-84 LPMNPTEAIE
+84 LPMNPVEVVE
-94 PHAAKI
+94 PHAPKI

-106 LVKLENEDNAV
+106 LVKIENEDNAV
-117 LCMKTIMDFQRHQTR
+117 LCMKTMMDFLRHQTKS
-132 ALADRVQPFLD
+132 LADRVQPFLD
-143 LIQEMFET
+143 LIQEMFEL
-151 MEQAVHDTFDN
+151 MGQAVEDTFN
-162 NTAAPASQAVPS
+162 NPTPAPATAGVPS
-174 TPNTHQYSQSP
+174 TPSNHQYSQSP
-185 RPSSPAT
+185 RPGSPAT
-192 ALTSG
+192 ALTSST
-197 PAGDMGSEHQQ
+197 GDIGSEQQ
-208 TRMLLKG
+208 QARMLLKG

-250 IKNVLLLQAKP
+250 IKNVLLLQAQP
-261 QEKAHEEAEAQG
+261 QEKAHQEAEAQG
-273 RIFTGV
+273 KIFTGV
-279 SKDIRNRAAF
+279 SKEIRNRAAF
-289 GDFITAQVKTMSFL
+289 GEFVTAQVKTMSFL

-310 ANQLNDFLP
+310 AQQLNDFLP
-319 TLPQIVV
+319 TLPNIVV
-326 RLLQDCPREKSGA
+326 RLLKDCPREKSGA

-355 RKIFLPKIDELL
+355 RKIFLTKIDELL

-483 SHPSIDAID
+483 SQPSIDALP
-492 ENHMAVQEH
+492 ENHLAEKEN

-555 SKIKEEIDAA
+555 AKIKDEIDSA

-598 YYGSD
+598 YYGTD
-603 KLPETQGLSPGD
+603 KPTADASLSPGD
-615 YMGNQHMMSSGK
+615 LMANQHMMSSGK

-686 SGMLLQ
+686 AGMLLQ

-783 LLEMLLDVLNNLLLT
+783 LLEMLLDVLNNLLIT
-798 ARKPA
+798 ARKTS

-863 DPIMAPVIDELMAA
+863 DPIMAPVIDDLMAA

-899 GKLGGRNRKFITG
+899 GKLGGRNRKFITS
-912 PPELNFKPYSDDQS
+912 PPELDFKPYSDDQS

-938 RAFPAEIG
+938 RAFPAAIG
-946 IDTAIAKLHEI
+946 IDTAIAKLHEV
-957 PKLPAAKKSD
+957 PKVPATKKSD
-967 VFHKQQAFRL
+967 PFHKQQAFRL
-977 IAAHTKLMV
+977 ITAHTKLMV
-986 GFDSIP
+986 GFDQLP
-992 EEFSQL
+992 DDFAQL
-998 VRLQATD
+998 VRLQAND
-1005 LCARNFDAGI
+1005 LVAKKYDVGA
-1015 DILTATQREKSVTK
+1015 DLLTISEREKSIVK
-1029 KGVEQD
+1029 KSVEQE
-1035 TLKKLLKAS
+1035 TLKKLLKACM
-1044 IFAVSIPDL
+1044 FAVSIPDL
-1053 KADAEAFVA
+1053 KTDAETLVT
-1062 NLARHFTLLEL
+1062 NLAKHFTLLEI
-1073 GTQFA
+1073 GKSFA
-1078 MLKHKNK
+1078 QIKHKTK
-1085 PFDVHSGEG
+1085 PFDVNSGEG

-1102 ISEAIGE
+1102 ITEALGD
-1109 SLASEHGAVRDAA
+1109 SLASDHAAVRDAA
-1122 EQAIIIMRDAV
+1122 EQAIITIRDTART
-1133 KAVFGNETH
+1133 VFGSQDK
-1142 LDKFAFFNELSSTF
+1142 LDNFVFFDDLTKVF
-1156 CHNCHAEDWFMKSGG
+1156 RHNCHAEDWFMKSGG
-1171 TRGIQIIIKQL
+1171 TRGIDIVTKKLDLSTQ
-1182 GLPQPWMVA
+1182 WMIS
-1191 RHFQLIQALN
+1191 HQFNLIQSLN

-1211 DSKTRIQAEG
+1211 DSKTRVQAEG
-1221 LIEDLI
+1221 LLEDLI
-1227 RRCHKKTTKE
+1227 RRCQKTTSKE
-1237 EFEKGNNV
+1237 EFEKPNNS
-1245 TLRLCGQLVGDLS
+1245 LLKLCGQLVVDLS
-1258 HMNKSVREATQ
+1258 HMNKNVREATQ
-1269 KAFLVLSQVTELEV
+1269 KAFQILSEVTGLGIH
-1283 SELISP
+1283 ELIMP
-1289 VKDRLI
+1289 VKERLVI
-1295 VPIWTKPLRAL
+1295 PIWTKPLRAL
-1306 PFGIQIA
+1306 PFSIQIA
-1313 YIDAITFCLKLKNNI
+1313 YIDAITFCLKLKNGI
-1328 LEFNDQLTRLLMESL
+1328 LEFGDPLTRLLMESL
-1343 ALADAEDEGLASK
+1343 ALADAEDEGLANK

-1361 NAEHIINLRVACIR
+1361 NAEHIVNLRVACIR

-1410 PEVIDA
+1410 PEVIEA
-1416 ANIGLSGVISAT
+1416 ANTGLSGVISAT

-1453 SVENL
+1453 TVENL

-1485 SIADQNSLQKISFT
+1485 NIADPTSLQKISF
-1499 MVEQNPKM
+1499 MMIEQNPKM
-1507 KIVTGIFNIFHL
+1507 KIVTGIFNVFHL
-1519 LPPAASTFLKQMIE
+1519 LPPAAATFLKSITE

-1561 PKEAWDYFMPKLK
+1561 PKDAWEFFAPNLK

-1585 LGNEASAVLRKQVM
+1585 LENEASGALRKEVT
-1599 EDVPGFLAA
+1599 EDVPKFLASFA
-1608 MNPEGTDKEKCQAQ
+1608 FEGSDKEICQAQ
-1622 LNSIHVAYALSQFEA
+1622 LNAIHIAYAMSQFEE
-1637 TNKWLVSNSDFRK
+1637 TSKWLVTHENLRK
-1650 GLFEAARSL
+1650 ALFEAAKSL
-1659 EQMLRKNSIDPEL
+1659 EQKLRANTIDPEL
-1672 RLATEQAGDQIMI
+1672 RLATEQAGDQIMA
-1685 IFTTYLKHEPNN
+1685 IFATYLTHEPSD
-1697 LEFFF
+1697 LDFFF

-1707 VTAEDLKA
+1707 VTSDELKA
-1715 SPRLFDFIYQEIV
+1715 SSPRLYDFIYHKMV
-1728 SNESTEHLK
+1728 SNESVDYWK
-1737 MLVNR
+1737 SLVQK
-1742 CIDLYTS
+1742 CIDIYTS
-1749 RASSQKT
+1749 RTSSQKS
-1756 KTFIFRYIVNPIFAM
+1756 KTFVFHYIVNPIFSM

-1776 WDSLFDDKAKGTK
+1776 WDSLFPGNKGTK
-1789 LMDKTMTETIHNKLW
+1789 LMDRAMTDTMHKRLW
-1804 KPQALTDTSE
+1804 VPQALTDTSE
-1814 ETAQLGVDHSR
+1814 EQAQLGVDHSR
-1825 MELLQLTTLLLKHYS
+1825 MELLQLTTLLLKYHS
-1840 GMVNEVRKDVIKFAW
+1840 GVIQESRKDVIKFAW
-1855 NYIKLEDIINKY
+1855 NYIRLEDIINKY
-1867 AAYALI
+1867 AAYVLI
-1873 AFFIA
+1873 GFFVA
-1878 QFETPMKI
+1878 VFETPMKI
-1886 ALQVYSTLLRAHQ
+1886 ATQVYNTLLKAHQ
-1899 NEGKSLVM
+1899 NEGRSLVM
-1907 QALELMAPVVKKR
+1907 QALELMAPVLKKR
-1920 MGGGDPKMPRWIQV
+1920 MGGDNPKVAIPRWAQI

-1944 NLQQQMSIFNFVVR
+1944 NLQQLMSIFNFLVR
-1958 HPDLFYEGR
+1958 HPDLFYEAR
-1967 EHLSSII
+1967 DQLSPII

-1997 LISLIRSWEERRS
+1997 LISLIRTWEDRTAS
-2010 ANEADGTVDRK
+2010 DGC
-2021 SESPQ
+2021 SPQ
-2026 SLKRRADGSFV
+2026 RAVSQSPQAVKRRADGTIIPPGPLSK
-2037 NTGSTGFVASVGIR
+2037 GFVATPPVR
-2051 MMLIKYLIQFIAYLP
+2051 MVLIKYLIQFIAYLP
-2066 ERFPVASPKPRDAV
+2066 ERYPVATPKPKDATV
-2080 TIIANIPQPAEICR
+2080 VSAIAAQPAEICK

-2099 LHDLLSPRLWN
+2099 LQDLLSPRLWS
-2110 DLDLDLMLTKKIE
+2110 DLDLDQMLTKKIE
-2123 EILLTEMKQDDKVE
+2123 EILLAEMKQEEKAE
-2137 VFNSRM
+2137 AFTTRM

-2155 VKPDDWVLQRIPQFQ
+2155 VKSDEWVLERMAQFQ
-2170 KILEKAIRSENAD
+2170 KILDKAIRSDNAD
-2183 VQASLHA
+2183 VQASLNA
-2190 TDESDDGTMKLKPI
+2190 ADESEEGATKLQPI
-2204 LKRILEVMPEPV
+2204 LKRILDVMPEPV
-2216 TDDEGNTED
+2216 TDEEGNTED
-2225 SPSTEFVNFMGAVA
+2225 TPSTEFVNFLGAVA

-2244 NTAHICAINILWTLC
+2244 NNSYVCAINILWTLC

-2272 VMKAFQGKMAKE
+2272 VMKAFQGKMAKD
-2284 HLAGNI
+2284 HLAAYT
-2290 GVPGQAVPPGM
+2290 GVPGQQVPPGM
-2301 RPDGANPPPDLRDFD
+2301 RPDGANPPTDPREIEI
-2316 VQTDLVLKTV
+2316 QTDLVLKVV
-2326 DILAARMNELGE
+2326 DILATRMNELGE
-2338 NRRPYLSVLASL
+2338 SRRPYLSVLASL
-2350 VERSQTNS
+2350 VERSQSNT
-2358 VCMKV
+2358 VCAKI
-2363 LDLVEEWIFHSTE
+2363 LDLVEQWIFHSTE

-2396 RQDTSLLTRFLDLVI
+2396 RPDTSLLTRFLDLVI

-2447 MTIFDKSLSRTA
+2447 LTIFDKSLSRTA
-2459 ASRLSYVLASQNWD
+2459 SSRLSYVLSSQNWD

-2485 HLMFGSVEMNAPAQL
+2485 HLMFGSVEMNSPAQL
-2500 HAEDFRLM
+2500 HHEDFKLIAA
-2508 QPSIL
+2508 STL
-2513 FGSYSRDSR
+2513 YGTYSKDSR
-2522 ITDVIIDDE
+2522 IPDVIVDDD
-2531 LENLITAHRRFCNQ
+2531 LEALVAGHKRFCNQ
-2545 LADVKIKDIFEPLGH
+2545 LGDVKIRDVFEPLGH

-2565 SNLAHDIWIA
+2565 SNLAHDIWVA

-2586 DDQSDLEKGM
+2586 DDQSDLEKGI
-2596 AALLTKDYHSR
+2596 ASLLTKDYHNR
-2607 QLDKRP
+2607 QIDKRP
-2613 NCVATM
+2613 NCVASM
-2619 LDAIVHARP
+2619 LDAIVRARP
-2628 RVKFPPHIMKYLAQT
+2628 RVKFPPHIVKYLSRT

-2655 DSAISPVVDVEKLRE
+2655 ESAITPIVDTEKLRE

-2680 SGLQEDDL
+2680 DGLQEDDL

-2695 RCQFIESNAALSYE
+2695 RCQFTESNAALSYE

-2722 AAQIKARTSVL
+2722 QAQTKARTSVL

-2741 LWEDHWVICA
+2741 LWEDHWVKCA

-2756 WEILSDFAKH
+2756 WEILGDFAKH

-2771 LYLESTW
+2771 LYLESMW
-2778 RVFDAWQNTE
+2778 RVHEAWSNNEQ
-2788 TREQLDATI
+2788 REQFDSII

-2807 RVFFQTFMSLLKLH
+2807 RLFFSTFMSLLKLH
-2821 NKQESQPEFHRL
+2821 NKTETQQEFHRM

-2852 TQAHI
+2852 TNSHI
-2857 PLLQHFQQLV
+2857 PILQHFQQLV
-2867 ELHDASVICQSLAQ
+2867 ELHDASVIIQSLAQ
-2881 TTQVNLDVKSQEL
+2881 TTQQNLDHKSQEL

-2921 RQHIFQLING
+2921 RQHIFHLING
-2931 VYLNLLPPNQ
+2931 VYLQLLPANQ
-2941 NNASGNSFAY
+2941 GNASGNSFAY

-2974 EVCINQLGRIYTL
+2974 DVCIQQLSRIYTL

-2999 REQAKCHYQIRAD
+2999 REQAKCHYQNRTE
-3012 LNSGLEV
+3012 LNNGLDV

-3033 AEFYTLKGMFLAKL
+3033 AEFYTLKGMFLARL
-3047 GNKEQAGEAFG
+3047 GQKTEANDAFG
-3058 TALYFDIKL
+3058 SALFFDIKL

-3078 DMLFKEEPQNLERA
+3078 DMLFKEEPQNLEKA

-3126 PERKLAEKFE
+3126 SERKLAEKFE

-3148 TYIPQLLNSLSRQEA
+3148 TYIPQLLNSLSRPEA
-3163 PIARSILGKLAK
+3163 PIAGRILGKLAK
-3175 TYPQALYCHLRT
+3175 SYPQALYCHLRT
-3187 TREDMVVLKKNHELK
+3187 TREDMAVLKKNHD
-3202 EAKEREVR
+3202 
-3210 EAKEAKEKEVK
+3210 AKEAKSKV
-3221 AKQQAEQAS
+3221 ATAQKQQTPGQGSPAQQKQAS
-3230 PATKPGSP
+3230 PEAARPGSSSSGNRPGTANGETKPEASGTP
-3238 DARPDSNGSRPTTAT
+3238 NGNV
-3253 GDIKSAVIS
+3253 KSE
-3262 NGTVKPESAAQGSL
+3262 GAAQGTPNGTAAPETP
-3276 ATNGAPV
+3276 AT
-3283 APDAPP
+3283 
-3289 APKKPWD
+3289 PKKPWEI
-3296 HVEEISAILKTAFPL
+3296 VEEIAAILKTAFPL

-3353 PPLYAREV
+3353 PGLYAQEV
-3361 KLPQSTEANITRFAE
+3361 RLPASTEANITRFAE

-3382 IRKAFERDFVTI
+3382 IRKAFEQDFVVH
-3394 KPTMYEYIQKLRT
+3394 KPTMYEYIQKLRI

-3416 DRRKLTVP
+3416 DRRKLVQP
-3424 LEQYTHQ
+3424 LEQYTSQ
-3431 LSEFRFLKFDD
+3431 LSEYKYVKFDD

-3475 GICHRRLKIR
+3475 GICHRRIKIR

-3490 IHPFAIQFP
+3490 VHPFAIQFP
-3499 AARSSRREERIL
+3499 AARNSRREERIL

-3521 SKRKESRRRNLQFHL
+3521 AKRKESRRRNLQFHL
-3536 PLMIPITP
+3536 PLVIPITP

-3549 QDDSS
+3549 QDDAS
-3554 YINMQ
+3554 YVNMQ
-3559 GIYEDYCRKNGINK
+3559 GIFEDFCRKNGVNK
-3573 DEPVLFTIEKLRAL
+3573 DEPVLFSIEKLRAL
-3587 QPQKNADHSSS
+3587 QPKNIDHANS
-3598 IRLETFSAVQEKFVP
+3598 IRLETFAAVQEKYVP
-3613 PTVVQDYFR
+3613 QTLLLDYFKQTYPEF
-3622 ATFPSFDDFW
+3622 ADFW

-3644 LTFMTYVMHMNT
+3644 LTFMTYVLHMNT
-3656 RYPHKMSVSRSS
+3656 RYPHKLSIARAS
-3668 GRVWGSELIPSM
+3668 GKVWGSELIPSM

-3693 PFRLTPNLQTIMG
+3693 PFRLTPNLQTLMG
-3706 PLNLEG
+3706 PINMEG
-3712 IFAPAVMTV
+3712 IFAPSIQTV
-3721 ARCLIEPE
+3721 ARALIEPDPFS
-3729 GELEMQLSI
+3729 LEMHLSI
-3738 FMRDEMNHWQ
+3738 FMRDEMNHWFTSQ
-3748 TTQLKTGH
+3748 HKTLGAE
-3756 MTPDMLRESVQTNSE
+3756 MLRESVQANSDS
-3771 LVVKRASAIGSLPTG
+3771 VVKRASALGGFPSG
-3786 ANLPANQTVV
+3786 VNLPANQTVV
-3796 DLVAV
+3796 DLVSV
-3801 AVHPHKLSQTDPL
+3801 SVNPLKLSQCDPL

>member
-1 MATLNFEAMAS
+1 M
-12 KLDDPSSDLRAKG
+12 
-25 AQAIDIRDNIES
+25 
-37 YCQGQQ
+37 
-43 YAVFLKHLVPVFLKI
+43 
-58 LDGNPVFISTSP
+58 NPV
-70 EQRIRNCVLEILHR
+70 
-84 LPMNPTEAIE
+84 EAVE

-100 VDKLMS
+100 VDKLMT
-106 LVKLENEDNAV
+106 LVKIENEDNAV
-117 LCMKTIMDFQRHQTR
+117 LCMKIIMDFQRHQTK
-132 ALADRVQPFLD
+132 ALQDRVQPFLD

-151 MEQAVHDTFDN
+151 MEQAVQDTFDN
-162 NTAAPASQAVPS
+162 PAPALAVPGVPS
-174 TPNTHQYSQSP
+174 TPNNHHYSQSP
-185 RPSSPAT
+185 RPASPAT
-192 ALTSG
+192 SLTSG
-197 PAGDMGSEHQQ
+197 GSGDIGSEQQ
-208 TRMLLKG
+208 QARMLLKG

-261 QEKAHEEAEAQG
+261 QEKAHQEAEAQG
-273 RIFTGV
+273 KIFTGV
-279 SKDIRNRAAF
+279 SKEIRNRAAF

-310 ANQLNDFLP
+310 AQQLNDFLP
-319 TLPQIVV
+319 TLPDIVV
-326 RLLQDCPREKSGA
+326 RLLKDCPREKSGA

-355 RKIFLPKIDELL
+355 RKIFLKKIDELL

-443 KLEPKE
+443 KLESKE

-459 NAIGDKFAA
+459 NAIGDKCAA
-468 MNRQYHNAVKLSAQY
+468 MNRQFHNAVKLSAQY
-483 SHPSIDAID
+483 NQPSIDALP
-492 ENHMAVQEH
+492 ENHMADKDN

-508 DIFNATPIKTSNPRD
+508 DIFSATPIKTSNPRD

-537 NLLHGLKNLFYQ
+537 NLLIGLKNLFYQ

-555 SKIKEEIDAA
+555 AKIKDEIDVA

-603 KLPETQGLSPGD
+603 KPADSQALPPGD
-615 YMGNQHMMSSGK
+615 LMTNQHMMSSGK

-649 EVFSSEIPHLYDMM
+649 EVFSSEIPHLYEMM

-686 SGMLLQ
+686 AGMLLQ

-735 PHVSKIITKS
+735 PHVGKIITKS

-783 LLEMLLDVLNNLLLT
+783 LLEMLLDVLNNLLVT

-837 RAGSDLVGQG
+837 RAGSELVGQG

-882 KPNPYSH
+882 RPNPYSH

-912 PPELNFKPYSDDQS
+912 PPELDFKPYSDDQS

-938 RAFPAEIG
+938 RAFPAAIG
-946 IDTAIAKLHEI
+946 IDTAISKLHEI

-977 IAAHTKLMV
+977 ITAHTKLMV
-986 GFDSIP
+986 GVDNLP
-992 EEFSQL
+992 EDFAQL
-998 VRLQATD
+998 VRLQAND
-1005 LCARNFDAGI
+1005 MVDKKYGSGV
-1015 DILTATQREKSVTK
+1015 DILTISEREKSIVK
-1029 KGVEQD
+1029 KGVEQE
-1035 TLKKLLKAS
+1035 TLKKLLKAC

-1053 KADAEAFVA
+1053 KADADALVT

-1073 GTQFA
+1073 GSHFA
-1078 MLKHKNK
+1078 YLKHKSK
-1085 PFDVHSGEG
+1085 PFEVNSGEG
-1094 PVVIESDV
+1094 PITIESDV
-1102 ISEAIGE
+1102 ISEAIGD
-1109 SLASEHGAVRDAA
+1109 SLASDHADVRDAA
-1122 EQAIIIMRDAV
+1122 EQALLTMRDA
-1133 KAVFGNETH
+1133 ALAIFGSPER
-1142 LDKFAFFNELSSTF
+1142 LDQFPFFEDLSKSF
-1156 CHNCHAEDWFMKSGG
+1156 CHNCHADDWFMKSGG
-1171 TRGIQIIIKQL
+1171 TRGIGILTKKL
-1182 GLPQPWMVA
+1182 GLSSAWLRQ
-1191 RHFQLIQALN
+1191 RHFELIRALN
-1201 FVMKDMPIDL
+1201 FVMKDMPVDL
-1211 DSKTRIQAEG
+1211 DSKTRVEAEG
-1221 LIEDLI
+1221 LLEDLI
-1227 RRCHKKTTKE
+1227 RQCYKTTSKE
-1237 EFEKGNNV
+1237 EYAEKNNGL
-1245 TLRLCGQLVGDLS
+1245 LRLCGQLVGDLA
-1258 HMNKSVREATQ
+1258 HMNKNVRDATQ
-1269 KAFLVLSQVTELEV
+1269 KAFQVLSDVTGLGV
-1283 SELISP
+1283 HELIMP
-1289 VKDRLI
+1289 IKDRLVI
-1295 VPIWTKPLRAL
+1295 PIWTKPLRAL

-1313 YIDAITFCLKLKNNI
+1313 YIDAITFCLKLKNGI
-1328 LEFNDQLTRLLMESL
+1328 LEFNEQLTRLLMESL
-1343 ALADAEDEGLASK
+1343 ALADAEDEGLATK

-1361 NAEHIINLRVACIR
+1361 NADHIVNLRVACIR

-1410 PEVIDA
+1410 PEVIEA
-1416 ANIGLSGVISAT
+1416 ANLGLSGVISAT

-1453 SVENL
+1453 TVENL

-1476 GTRLLDHLK
+1476 GIRLLDHLK
-1485 SIADQNSLQKISFT
+1485 SIADANSLQKISFT

-1507 KIVTGIFNIFHL
+1507 KIVTGIFNVFHL
-1519 LPPAASTFLKQMIE
+1519 LPPAAGQFLKQITE
-1533 KVIELETALRRTHY
+1533 KVIELETSLRRTHY

-1561 PKEAWDYFMPKLK
+1561 PKDAWDHFLPNLK

-1585 LGNEASAVLRKQVM
+1585 LENEAGGALRKEVIS
-1599 EDVPGFLAA
+1599 DVPKFIGSFDFD
-1608 MNPEGTDKEKCQAQ
+1608 ETDGTDKERCQAQ
-1622 LNSIHVAYALSQFEA
+1622 LNAIHIAYAMSKFDA
-1637 TNKWLVSNSDFRK
+1637 TNKWLVSNENLRK
-1650 GLFEAARSL
+1650 ALFEAIKSL
-1659 EQMLRKNSIDPEL
+1659 EKKLRNNSIDAEL
-1672 RLATEQAGDQIMI
+1672 RLATEQAGEQMMTV
-1685 IFTTYLKHEPNN
+1685 FTTYLTHESTN
-1697 LEFFF
+1697 LDFFF
-1702 DLVDA
+1702 ELIDA
-1707 VTAEDLKA
+1707 ITSEELKVH
-1715 SPRLFDFIYQEIV
+1715 PQLFDFIYKEMIL
-1728 SNESTEHLK
+1728 NESVEYWRT
-1737 MLVNR
+1737 LVHK
-1742 CIDLYTS
+1742 CIDLYTG
-1749 RASSQKT
+1749 RNTSQKT

-1771 DVKRN
+1771 DVKCN
-1776 WDSLFDDKAKGTK
+1776 WDKLFGHARGTK
-1789 LMDKTMTETIHNKLW
+1789 LMDRAMTDTIHNRLW

-1825 MELLQLTTLLLKHYS
+1825 MELLQLTTLLLKHHS
-1840 GMVNEVRKDVIKFAW
+1840 AMVNEARKDVIKFAW

-1867 AAYALI
+1867 AAYVLI
-1873 AFFIA
+1873 AYFIA
-1878 QFETPMKI
+1878 VYDTPVKI
-1886 ALQVYSTLLRAHQ
+1886 ATQVYQALLKAHQ
-1899 NEGKSLVM
+1899 NEGRSLVM
-1907 QALELMAPVVKKR
+1907 QALELCAPVLKKR
-1920 MGGGDPKMPRWIQV
+1920 MGSADPKMGIPRWASI

-1944 NLQQQMSIFNFVVR
+1944 NLQQLMSIFNFLVR
-1958 HPDLFYEGR
+1958 HPDLFYEAR
-1967 EHLSSII
+1967 DQLSQII
-1974 ITALSKIAQPPN
+1974 ISALSKIAQPPN

-1997 LISLIRSWEERRS
+1997 LVSLIRTWEEQS
-2010 ANEADGTVDRK
+2010 V
-2021 SESPQ
+2021 SESSSGSERASQSPQ
-2026 SLKRRADGSFV
+2026 AIKRRVDGSIV
-2037 NTGSTGFVASVGIR
+2037 PPGSLPKGFVAQPGIR
-2051 MMLIKYLIQFIAYLP
+2051 MVLIKYLIQFIAYLP
-2066 ERFPVASPKPRDAV
+2066 ERYPVAAPKPKDAV
-2080 TIIANIPQPAEICR
+2080 ATNSNASQPAEICK

-2099 LHDLLSPRLWN
+2099 LHDLLSPRLWS
-2110 DLDLDLMLTKKIE
+2110 DLDLDVMLTKKIE
-2123 EILLTEMKQDDKVE
+2123 EILLAEMKQEEKAE
-2137 VFNSRM
+2137 AFNTRM

-2155 VKPDDWVLQRIPQFQ
+2155 VKSDEWVLQRVPQFQ
-2170 KILEKAIRSENAD
+2170 KILDKPIRSENAD
-2183 VQASLHA
+2183 IQASLHA
-2190 TDESDDGTMKLKPI
+2190 ADENEDGISKLQPI
-2204 LKRILEVMPEPV
+2204 LKRILDVMPEPV
-2216 TDDEGNTED
+2216 TDEEGTTED
-2225 SPSTEFVNFMGAVA
+2225 TPSTDFVNFLGAIA

-2244 NTAHICAINILWTLC
+2244 NGSYTCAINILWTLC

-2272 VMKAFQGKMAKE
+2272 IMKAFQGKMAKD
-2284 HLAGNI
+2284 HLAAHSGP
-2290 GVPGQAVPPGM
+2290 PGQPGAPPGV
-2301 RPDGANPPPDLRDFD
+2301 RSEGAPTDPREIEI
-2316 VQTDLVLKTV
+2316 QTDLVLKV
-2326 DILAARMNELGE
+2326 IDILATRMNELGE
-2338 NRRPYLSVLASL
+2338 NRRPYLSVLATL
-2350 VERSQTNS
+2350 VERSQSNS
-2358 VCMKV
+2358 VCMKI
-2363 LDLVEEWIFHSTE
+2363 LDLVEDWIFHSTE

-2387 LSKMLLFEH
+2387 LSKMLLFEQ
-2396 RQDTSLLTRFLDLVI
+2396 RQDPLLLTRFLDLVI

-2447 MTIFDKSLSRTA
+2447 LTIFDKSISRTA
-2459 ASRLSYVLASQNWD
+2459 SSRLSYVLASQNWD
-2473 TLSDSYWLSQVI
+2473 TLHDSYWLAQVI

-2500 HAEDFRLM
+2500 HSEDFKLLS
-2508 QPSIL
+2508 PSL
-2513 FGSYSRDSR
+2513 VFGTYAKDPR
-2522 ITDVIIDDE
+2522 IGDVMLDDE
-2531 LENLITAHRRFCNQ
+2531 LEKLVHGHRRFCTQ
-2545 LADVKIKDIFEPLGH
+2545 LGDVKIRDIFEPLGH

-2565 SNLAHDIWIA
+2565 DNLSHDIWVN

-2586 DDQSDLEKGM
+2586 DDQADLEKGI
-2596 AALLTKDYHSR
+2596 AQLLTKDFHNR
-2607 QLDKRP
+2607 QIDRRP
-2613 NCVATM
+2613 NCVASM

-2628 RVKFPPHIMKYLAQT
+2628 RVKFPPHIMKYLART
-2643 YNAWYTAAVYME
+2643 YNAWYTGAVYME
-2655 DSAISPVVDVEKLRE
+2655 ESAITPIVDTEKLRE

-2680 SGLQEDDL
+2680 TGLQEDDL

-2733 PFSTGEYM
+2733 PFSTGEYA

-2756 WEILSDFAKH
+2756 WEVLSDFAKH

-2771 LYLESTW
+2771 LYLEATW
-2778 RVFDAWQNTE
+2778 RHFEAWQNAE
-2788 TREQLDATI
+2788 QRDQLDSII

-2821 NKQESQPEFHRL
+2821 AKLETPPEFHRL

-2842 RKWHQLPRRI
+2842 RKWHQLPSRI

-2857 PLLQHFQQLV
+2857 PILQHFQQLV
-2867 ELHDASVICQSLAQ
+2867 ELHDASVICQSLAS
-2881 TTQVNLDVKSQEL
+2881 TTQANLDHKSQEL

-2921 RQHIFQLING
+2921 RQHIFHLING
-2931 VYLNLLPPNQ
+2931 VYLQLLPPNQ

-2974 EVCINQLGRIYTL
+2974 DVCIQQLSRIYTL

-2999 REQAKCHYQIRAD
+2999 REQAKCHYQNRSE
-3012 LNSGLEV
+3012 LNNGLDV

-3024 LNYFGPQQK
+3024 LNYFGAQQK

-3047 GNKEQAGEAFG
+3047 GQKTEANDAFG
-3058 TALYFDIKL
+3058 SALFFDIKL

-3078 DMLFKEEPQNLERA
+3078 DNLFKEDPSNLDKA

-3126 PERKLAEKFE
+3126 SERRLAEKFE

-3148 TYIPQLLNSLSRQEA
+3148 TYVPQLLNSLTRPEG
-3163 PIARSILGKLAK
+3163 PIARQILAKLAK

-3187 TREDMVVLKKNHELK
+3187 TREDMAVLKKTH
-3202 EAKEREVR
+3202 
-3210 EAKEAKEKEVK
+3210 EAKEAREKAAR
-3221 AKQQAEQAS
+3221 AKQLTAQGS
-3230 PATKPGSP
+3230 PAQKQGSP
-3238 DARPDSNGSRPTTAT
+3238 DARPGSSSSRPTTAS
-3253 GDIKSAVIS
+3253 GDIKTAPNSTP
-3262 NGTVKPESAAQGSL
+3262 NGTVKAEGAEDGDANAA
-3276 ATNGAPV
+3276 NAPAV
-3283 APDAPP
+3283 
-3289 APKKPWD
+3289 KRPWD
-3296 HVEEISAILKTAFPL
+3296 HVEDISAILKTAFPL

-3353 PPLYAREV
+3353 PSFYAKEIR
-3361 KLPQSTEANITRFAE
+3361 LPPSTEANITRFAE
-3376 SVLPPH
+3376 SVLPNH
-3382 IRKAFERDFVTI
+3382 IRKAFENDFVAH
-3394 KPTMYEYIQKLRT
+3394 KPTMYEYIQKLRI

-3416 DRRKLTVP
+3416 DRRKLVAP
-3424 LEQYTHQ
+3424 LESYTHQ
-3431 LSEFRFLKFDD
+3431 LNEFRFLKFDD

-3490 IHPFAIQFP
+3490 VHPFAIQFP

-3521 SKRKESRRRNLQFHL
+3521 AKRKESRRRNLQFHL
-3536 PLMIPITP
+3536 PLMVPITP

-3549 QDDSS
+3549 QDDAS

-3559 GIYEDYCRKNGINK
+3559 GIFEDYCRRNGLNK
-3573 DEPVLFTIEKLRAL
+3573 DEPVLFSIEKLRAL
-3587 QPQKNADHSSS
+3587 QPVSRVSETPDPTKEKDANDSQQKNPEHANS
-3598 IRLETFSAVQEKFVP
+3598 IRLETFAAVQEKYVP
-3613 PTVVQDYFR
+3613 QTVMLDYFK
-3622 ATFPSFDDFW
+3622 ATYPNFADFW

-3656 RYPHKMSVSRSS
+3656 RYPHKLSISRSS

-3680 AVGKPILHNNEPV
+3680 AVGKPVLHNNEPV
-3693 PFRLTPNLQTIMG
+3693 PFRLTPNLQTLMG

-3712 IFAPAVMTV
+3712 IFASAVMTV

-3729 GELEMQLSI
+3729 GELEMQLAI
-3738 FMRDEMNHWQ
+3738 FMRDEMNHWFTSQ
-3748 TTQLKTGH
+3748 QKALTADT
-3756 MTPDMLRESVQTNSE
+3756 LRESVQQNSD
-3771 LVVKRASAIGSLPTG
+3771 LVVKRATSIGSLPGG
-3786 ANLPANQTVV
+3786 ANLPANQTMV

-3801 AVHPHKLSQTDPL
+3801 AVHPMKLAMTDPL
-3814 WMGYL
+3814 WMAYL

>member
-1 MATLNFEAMAS
+1 M
-12 KLDDPSSDLRAKG
+12 
-25 AQAIDIRDNIES
+25 
-37 YCQGQQ
+37 
-43 YAVFLKHLVPVFLKI
+43 
-58 LDGNPVFISTSP
+58 NPV
-70 EQRIRNCVLEILHR
+70 
-84 LPMNPTEAIE
+84 EAVE

-106 LVKLENEDNAV
+106 LVKIENEDNAV
-117 LCMKTIMDFQRHQTR
+117 LCMKTIMDFQRHQTK

-151 MEQAVHDTFDN
+151 MEQAVQDTFDN
-162 NTAAPASQAVPS
+162 PAPAPATQGIPS
-174 TPNTHQYSQSP
+174 TPGNQYSQSP
-185 RPSSPAT
+185 RPGSPAT
-192 ALTSG
+192 SLNTG
-197 PAGDMGSEHQQ
+197 PTGDIGSEQQ
-208 TRMLLKG
+208 QARMLLKG
-215 MQSFKV
+215 MQSFKL

-261 QEKAHEEAEAQG
+261 QEKAHQEAEAQG
-273 RIFTGV
+273 KIFTGV
-279 SKDIRNRAAF
+279 SREIRNRAAF

-310 ANQLNDFLP
+310 AQQLNDFLP
-319 TLPQIVV
+319 TLPDIVV
-326 RLLQDCPREKSGA
+326 RLLKDCPREKSGA

-355 RKIFLPKIDELL
+355 RKIFLKKIDDLL
-367 DERTLIGDGL
+367 EERTLIGDGL

-443 KLEPKE
+443 KLEPRE

-468 MNRQYHNAVKLSAQY
+468 MNRQFSNAVKLSGQY
-483 SHPSIDAID
+483 NQPSIDALP
-492 ENHMAVQEH
+492 ENHMAEKDN

-508 DIFNATPIKTSNPRD
+508 DIFSATPIKTSNPRD
-523 RSSDPIADNKFLFK
+523 RSSDPIADNKFLFR

-555 SKIKEEIDAA
+555 AKIKDEIDAA

-598 YYGSD
+598 YYGTDKPSSD
-603 KLPETQGLSPGD
+603 NQSLSPGD
-615 YMGNQHMMSSGK
+615 LMANQHMMSSGK

-686 SGMLLQ
+686 AGMLLQ

-697 IEEVGTADVKKSSIL
+697 IEEVGTSDVKKSSIL

-783 LLEMLLDVLNNLLLT
+783 LLEMLLDVLNNLLIT

-837 RAGSDLVGQG
+837 RAGSELVGQG

-882 KPNPYSH
+882 RPNPYSH

-912 PPELNFKPYSDDQS
+912 PPELEYKPYSDDQT

-938 RAFPAEIG
+938 RAFPTAIG
-946 IDTAIAKLHEI
+946 IDAAIAKLHEV
-957 PKLPAAKKSD
+957 PKLPPSKKSD
-967 VFHKQQAFRL
+967 PFHKQQAFRL
-977 IAAHTKLMV
+977 ITAHTKLLV
-986 GFDSIP
+986 GFDNLP
-992 EEFSQL
+992 EDFAQL
-998 VRLQATD
+998 VRLQAND
-1005 LCARNFDAGI
+1005 LVSRKYDSGA
-1015 DILTATQREKSVTK
+1015 DILSISEREKSIVK
-1029 KGVEQD
+1029 KGVEQE
-1035 TLKKLLKAS
+1035 TLRKLLKACV
-1044 IFAVSIPDL
+1044 FAVSVPDL
-1053 KADAEAFVA
+1053 KTEAEALVA
-1062 NLARHFTLLEL
+1062 NLAKHFTLLEL
-1073 GTQFA
+1073 GSHFA
-1078 MLKHKNK
+1078 QLKHKSK
-1085 PFDVHSGEG
+1085 LFDVNSGEG
-1094 PVVIESDV
+1094 PVFIESDV
-1102 ISEAIGE
+1102 LSEALGD
-1109 SLASEHGAVRDAA
+1109 SLASDHVAVREAA
-1122 EQAIIIMRDAV
+1122 EQAILTMRDAA
-1133 KAVFGNETH
+1133 KAIFGSQEK
-1142 LDKFAFFNELSSTF
+1142 LDNFPFFDELSRIF
-1156 CHNCHAEDWFMKSGG
+1156 CHNCHADDWFMKSGG
-1171 TRGIQIIIKQL
+1171 TRGIEIITKKL
-1182 GLPQPWMVA
+1182 GLGTRWMIS
-1191 RHFQLIQALN
+1191 RHFELIRALN
-1201 FVMKDMPIDL
+1201 FVMKDMPTDL
-1211 DSKTRIQAEG
+1211 DSKTRVQAEG
-1221 LIEDLI
+1221 LLEDLI
-1227 RRCHKKTTKE
+1227 RRCYHTTSKE
-1237 EFEKGNNV
+1237 DFEKKDSLL
-1245 TLRLCGQLVGDLS
+1245 LRLCGQLVGDLS
-1258 HMNKSVREATQ
+1258 HMNKNVREATQ
-1269 KAFLVLSQVTELEV
+1269 KAFHVLSEVTGLGV
-1283 SELISP
+1283 HELIMP
-1289 VKDRLI
+1289 VKDRLV

-1306 PFGIQIA
+1306 PFSIQIA

-1328 LEFNDQLTRLLMESL
+1328 LEFNEQLNRLLMESL
-1343 ALADAEDEGLASK
+1343 ALADADDEGLASK

-1361 NAEHIINLRVACIR
+1361 NADYIVNLRVACIR

-1410 PEVIDA
+1410 SEVIEA

-1485 SIADQNSLQKISFT
+1485 SIADPVSLQKISFT
-1499 MVEQNPKM
+1499 MVEQHPKM
-1507 KIVTGIFNIFHL
+1507 KVVTGIFNVFHL
-1519 LPPAASTFLKQMIE
+1519 LPPAAATFLKQIIE

-1561 PKEAWDYFMPKLK
+1561 PKEAWDYFAPNLK

-1585 LGNEASAVLRKQVM
+1585 LENADSVSLRKEVM
-1599 EDVPGFLAA
+1599 DDVPKFLKSF
-1608 MNPEGTDKEKCQAQ
+1608 EFDGSEKERCQAQ
-1622 LNSIHVAYALSQFEA
+1622 LNAIHIAYAMSRFDA
-1637 TNKWLVSNSDFRK
+1637 SNKWLASHEDLRK
-1650 GLFEAARSL
+1650 ALFEVAKSL
-1659 EQMLRKNSIDPEL
+1659 EKKLRENTIDPEL
-1672 RLATEQAGDQIMI
+1672 RLASEQAGDQIMAV
-1685 IFTTYLKHEPNN
+1685 FATYLTHEPSN
-1697 LEFFF
+1697 LDFFF
-1702 DLVDA
+1702 ELIDA
-1707 VTAEDLKA
+1707 VTSDDIKA
-1715 SPRLFDFIYQEIV
+1715 SPRLFEFIYTQMI
-1728 SNESTEHLK
+1728 SNDSVEYWKT
-1737 MLVNR
+1737 LVHK
-1742 CIDLYTS
+1742 CIDLYTM
-1749 RASSQKT
+1749 RNTSQKT
-1756 KTFIFRYIVNPIFAM
+1756 KTFIFRHIVNPIFAM

-1776 WDSLFDDKAKGTK
+1776 WDTLFGQAKGTK
-1789 LMDKTMTETIHNKLW
+1789 LMDRSMTETIHNRLW

-1825 MELLQLTTLLLKHYS
+1825 MELLQLTTLLLKHHS
-1840 GMVNEVRKDVIKFAW
+1840 CMIQEARKDVIKFAW

-1867 AAYALI
+1867 AAYVLI

-1878 QFETPMKI
+1878 VFDTPMKI
-1886 ALQVYSTLLRAHQ
+1886 AIQVYQALLKAHQ
-1899 NEGKSLVM
+1899 NEGRSLVM
-1907 QALELMAPVVKKR
+1907 QALELLAPVLRKR
-1920 MGGGDPKMPRWIQV
+1920 MGGGDQKMAMPRWAQI

-1944 NLQQQMSIFNFVVR
+1944 NLQQLMSIFNFLVR
-1958 HPDLFYEGR
+1958 HPDLFYEAR
-1967 EHLSSII
+1967 EQLSSII

-1997 LISLIRSWEERRS
+1997 LISLIRTWEERTASRS
-2010 ANEADGTVDRK
+2010 GGSPELASQSPQAMKRKADGTIIPPGQLPK
-2021 SESPQ
+2021 
-2026 SLKRRADGSFV
+2026 
-2037 NTGSTGFVASVGIR
+2037 GFVATPGIR
-2051 MMLIKYLIQFIAYLP
+2051 MVLIKYLVQFIAYLP
-2066 ERFPVASPKPRDAV
+2066 ERYPVATPKPKDAAA
-2080 TIIANIPQPAEICR
+2080 TSAPATHPAEICK

-2099 LHDLLSPRLWN
+2099 LQDLLSPRLWS
-2110 DLDLDLMLTKKIE
+2110 DLDLDLLLQKKIE
-2123 EILLTEMKQDDKVE
+2123 EILLAEMKQEEKAE
-2137 VFNSRM
+2137 AFNTRM

-2155 VKPDDWVLQRIPQFQ
+2155 VKPDDWVLQRMGQFE
-2170 KILEKAIRSENAD
+2170 KILDKAIRSENPD

-2190 TDESDDGTMKLKPI
+2190 ADENEDGTTKLQPI
-2204 LKRILEVMPEPV
+2204 IKRILDVMPEPV
-2216 TDDEGNTED
+2216 TDEEGNTEET
-2225 SPSTEFVNFMGAVA
+2225 PSTETVNFLGAVA

-2244 NTAHICAINILWTLC
+2244 NGSYTCAINILWTLS

-2272 VMKAFQGKMAKE
+2272 IMKAFQGKMAKD
-2284 HLAGNI
+2284 HLAMYTGM
-2290 GVPGQAVPPGM
+2290 PGQPGGPPGM
-2301 RPDGANPPPDLRDFD
+2301 RPDGANPPTDPREIEI
-2316 VQTDLVLKTV
+2316 QTDLVLKV
-2326 DILAARMNELGE
+2326 IDILAARMNELGE

-2350 VERSQTNS
+2350 TERSQSNA
-2358 VCMKV
+2358 VCTKI
-2363 LDLVEEWIFHSTE
+2363 LDLVEQWIFHSTE

-2396 RQDTSLLTRFLDLVI
+2396 RSDTSLLTRFLDLVI

-2447 MTIFDKSLSRTA
+2447 MAIFDKSLSRTA
-2459 ASRLSYVLASQNWD
+2459 SSRLSYVLASQNWD

-2485 HLMFGSVEMNAPAQL
+2485 HLMFGSIEMNAPAQL
-2500 HAEDFRLM
+2500 HPEDFKLM
-2508 QPSIL
+2508 QPTIL
-2513 FGSYSRDSR
+2513 FGTYNKDSR
-2522 ITDVIIDDE
+2522 IGDVMVDDE
-2531 LENLITAHRRFCNQ
+2531 LETLVNNHRRFCSQ
-2545 LADVKIKDIFEPLGH
+2545 LADVKVRDFFEPLGH

-2565 SNLAHDIWIA
+2565 KNLAHDIWIA

-2586 DDQSDLEKGM
+2586 DDQNDLEKGIV
-2596 AALLTKDYHSR
+2596 ALLTKDYHSR
-2607 QLDKRP
+2607 QIDHRP
-2613 NCVATM
+2613 NCVSSM
-2619 LDAIVHARP
+2619 LDAVVHARP
-2628 RVKFPPHIMKYLAQT
+2628 RVKFPAHIMKYLART

-2655 DSAISPVVDVEKLRE
+2655 DSAIAPIVDTEKVRE

-2741 LWEDHWVICA
+2741 LWEDHWVVCA

-2756 WEILSDFAKH
+2756 WEVLSDFAKH

-2771 LYLESTW
+2771 LYLEATW
-2778 RVFDAWQNTE
+2778 RHFEAWQNSE
-2788 TREQLDATI
+2788 QREQLDSII

-2821 NKQESQPEFHRL
+2821 AKQESQPEFHRL

-2852 TQAHI
+2852 TNAHI
-2857 PLLQHFQQLV
+2857 PILQHFQQLV

-2881 TTQVNLDVKSQEL
+2881 TTQANLDHKSQEL

-2921 RQHIFQLING
+2921 RQHIFHLING
-2931 VYLNLLPPNQ
+2931 VYLQLLPPNQ

-2974 EVCINQLGRIYTL
+2974 DVCIQQLSRIYTL

-2999 REQAKCHYQIRAD
+2999 REQAKCHYQNKAE
-3012 LNSGLEV
+3012 LNNGLDV

-3024 LNYFGPQQK
+3024 LNYFGAQQK

-3047 GNKEQAGEAFG
+3047 GQKNEANDAFG
-3058 TALYFDIKL
+3058 SALFFDIKL

-3078 DMLFKEEPQNLERA
+3078 DMLFKEDPSNLEKA

-3126 PERKLAEKFE
+3126 SERRLAEKFE

-3148 TYIPQLLNSLSRQEA
+3148 TYIPQLLNSLSRPEA
-3163 PIARSILGKLAK
+3163 PIARNILGKLAK

-3187 TREDMVVLKKNHELK
+3187 TREDMAVLKKNHD
-3202 EAKEREVR
+3202 V
-3210 EAKEAKEKEVK
+3210 KEAKEKAAR
-3221 AKQQAEQAS
+3221 AKQQQTQGS
-3230 PATKPGSP
+3230 PAQKQGSP
-3238 DARPDSNGSRPTTAT
+3238 DRPGSAASGNRPT
-3253 GDIKSAVIS
+3253 SANGETKPAA
-3262 NGTVKPESAAQGSL
+3262 NGTP
-3276 ATNGAPV
+3276 NGTAKTENKQSSP
-3283 APDAPP
+3283 ANANSGDAPAP
-3289 APKKPWD
+3289 PKKPWD
-3296 HVEEISAILKTAFPL
+3296 HVEDIAAILKTAFPL

-3338 IVALLNDGLSYVGRQ
+3338 IVALLNDGLAYVGRT
-3353 PPLYAREV
+3353 PALYAQEV
-3361 KLPQSTEANITRFAE
+3361 RLPQSTEANITRFAE

-3382 IRKAFERDFVTI
+3382 IRKAFEQDFVKI
-3394 KPTMYEYIQKLRT
+3394 KPTMLEYIQKLRV

-3424 LEQYTHQ
+3424 LESYTHQ
-3431 LSEFRFLKFDD
+3431 LNEFRFLKFDD

-3475 GICHRRLKIR
+3475 GICHRRLRIR

-3490 IHPFAIQFP
+3490 VHPFAIQFP

-3521 SKRKESRRRNLQFHL
+3521 AKRKESRRRNLQFHL
-3536 PLMIPITP
+3536 PLIVPITP

-3549 QDDSS
+3549 QDDAS

-3559 GIYEDYCRKNGINK
+3559 GIFEDYCRRNGINK
-3573 DEPVLFTIEKLRAL
+3573 DDPVLFSIEKLRAL
-3587 QPQKNADHSSS
+3587 NPVSVISNTRLEFFPSNTSFQKTGEQASP
-3598 IRLETFSAVQEKFVP
+3598 IRLESFAAIQEKWVP
-3613 PTVVQDYFR
+3613 PTVMVDYFR
-3622 ATFPSFDDFW
+3622 ATYPNFSDFW

-3656 RYPHKMSVSRSS
+3656 RYPHKLSISRGS

-3680 AVGKPILHNNEPV
+3680 AMGKPIMHNNEPV
-3693 PFRLTPNLQTIMG
+3693 PFRLTPNLQTLMG

-3712 IFAPAVMTV
+3712 IFASAVMTV

-3729 GELEMQLSI
+3729 GELDMQLAI
-3738 FMRDEMNHWQ
+3738 FMRDEMNHWFTSQ
-3748 TTQLKTGH
+3748 HKQLTA
-3756 MTPDMLRESVQTNSE
+3756 DALRETVQQNSD
-3771 LVVKRASAIGSLPTG
+3771 LVVKRATSIGSLPSSG
-3786 ANLPANQTVV
+3786 NLPANQTVV
-3796 DLVAV
+3796 DLVAI
-3801 AVHPHKLSQTDPL
+3801 AVNPVKLSATDPL

>member
-1 MATLNFEAMAS
+1 
-12 KLDDPSSDLRAKG
+12 
-25 AQAIDIRDNIES
+25 
-37 YCQGQQ
+37 
-43 YAVFLKHLVPVFLKI
+43 
-58 LDGNPVFISTSP
+58 
-70 EQRIRNCVLEILHR
+70 
-84 LPMNPTEAIE
+84 
-94 PHAAKI
+94 
-100 VDKLMS
+100 
-106 LVKLENEDNAV
+106 
-117 LCMKTIMDFQRHQTR
+117 
-132 ALADRVQPFLD
+132 
-143 LIQEMFET
+143 
-151 MEQAVHDTFDN
+151 
-162 NTAAPASQAVPS
+162 
-174 TPNTHQYSQSP
+174 
-185 RPSSPAT
+185 
-192 ALTSG
+192 
-197 PAGDMGSEHQQ
+197 
-208 TRMLLKG
+208 
-215 MQSFKV
+215 
-221 LAECP
+221 
-226 IIVVSLFQAYR
+226 
-237 NCVNKNVKLFVPL
+237 
-250 IKNVLLLQAKP
+250 
-261 QEKAHEEAEAQG
+261 
-273 RIFTGV
+273 
-279 SKDIRNRAAF
+279 
-289 GDFITAQVKTMSFL
+289 
-303 AYLLRVY
+303 
-310 ANQLNDFLP
+310 
-319 TLPQIVV
+319 
-326 RLLQDCPREKSGA
+326 
-339 RKELLVAIRHI
+339 
-350 INFNF
+350 
-355 RKIFLPKIDELL
+355 
-367 DERTLIGDGL
+367 
-377 TVYETMRPL
+377 
-386 AYSMLADLIHHLRDS
+386 
-401 LSKEQIRR
+401 
-409 TVEVYTK
+409 
-416 NLHDTFP
+416 
-423 GTSFQTM
+423 
-430 SAKLLLNMAECIA
+430 
-443 KLEPKE
+443 
-449 DARYFLIMIL
+449 
-459 NAIGDKFAA
+459 
-468 MNRQYHNAVKLSAQY
+468 
-483 SHPSIDAID
+483 
-492 ENHMAVQEH
+492 
-501 PPDWDEI
+501 
-508 DIFNATPIKTSNPRD
+508 
-523 RSSDPIADNKFLFK
+523 
-537 NLLHGLKNLFYQ
+537 
-549 LRACNP
+549 
-555 SKIKEEIDAA
+555 
-565 NASANWHEVSF
+565 
-576 GYNAEEVEVL
+576 
-586 IKLFRE
+586 
-592 GAKVFR
+592 
-598 YYGSD
+598 
-603 KLPETQGLSPGD
+603 
-615 YMGNQHMMSSGK
+615 
-627 EEKELLE
+627 
-634 TFATVFHHIDPATFH
+634 
-649 EVFSSEIPHLYDMM
+649 
-663 FDHPALLHVPQ
+663 
-674 FLLASEATSPSF
+674 
-686 SGMLLQ
+686 
-692 FLMDR
+692 
-697 IEEVGTADVKKSSIL
+697 
-712 LRLFK
+712 
-717 LSFMA
+717 
-722 VTLFSAQNEQVLL
+722 
-735 PHVSKIITKS
+735 
-745 IQLSTTAEEPM
+745 
-756 NYFLLLRSLFRSI
+756 
-769 GGGRFEHLYKEILP
+769 
-783 LLEMLLDVLNNLLLT
+783 
-798 ARKPA
+798 
-803 ERDLFVELSLT
+803 
-814 VPARLSNLLPH
+814 
-825 LSYLMRPLVVAL
+825 
-837 RAGSDLVGQG
+837 
-847 LRTLELCVDNL
+847 
-858 TADYL
+858 
-863 DPIMAPVIDELMAA
+863 
-877 LWEHL
+877 
-882 KPNPYSH
+882 
-889 FHAHTTMRIL
+889 
-899 GKLGGRNRKFITG
+899 
-912 PPELNFKPYSDDQS
+912 
-926 SIDIRLIGSTKD
+926 
-938 RAFPAEIG
+938 
-946 IDTAIAKLHEI
+946 
-957 PKLPAAKKSD
+957 
-967 VFHKQQAFRL
+967 
-977 IAAHTKLMV
+977 
-986 GFDSIP
+986 
-992 EEFSQL
+992 
-998 VRLQATD
+998 
-1005 LCARNFDAGI
+1005 
-1015 DILTATQREKSVTK
+1015 
-1029 KGVEQD
+1029 
-1035 TLKKLLKAS
+1035 
-1044 IFAVSIPDL
+1044 
-1053 KADAEAFVA
+1053 
-1062 NLARHFTLLEL
+1062 
-1073 GTQFA
+1073 
-1078 MLKHKNK
+1078 
-1085 PFDVHSGEG
+1085 
-1094 PVVIESDV
+1094 
-1102 ISEAIGE
+1102 
-1109 SLASEHGAVRDAA
+1109 
-1122 EQAIIIMRDAV
+1122 
-1133 KAVFGNETH
+1133 
-1142 LDKFAFFNELSSTF
+1142 
-1156 CHNCHAEDWFMKSGG
+1156 
-1171 TRGIQIIIKQL
+1171 
-1182 GLPQPWMVA
+1182 
-1191 RHFQLIQALN
+1191 
-1201 FVMKDMPIDL
+1201 
-1211 DSKTRIQAEG
+1211 
-1221 LIEDLI
+1221 
-1227 RRCHKKTTKE
+1227 
-1237 EFEKGNNV
+1237 
-1245 TLRLCGQLVGDLS
+1245 
-1258 HMNKSVREATQ
+1258 
-1269 KAFLVLSQVTELEV
+1269 
-1283 SELISP
+1283 
-1289 VKDRLI
+1289 
-1295 VPIWTKPLRAL
+1295 
-1306 PFGIQIA
+1306 
-1313 YIDAITFCLKLKNNI
+1313 
-1328 LEFNDQLTRLLMESL
+1328 MESL

-1361 NAEHIINLRVACIR
+1361 NAEHIVNLRVACIR

-1380 QSFPEF
+1380 QTFPEF

-1410 PEVIDA
+1410 PDVIEA
-1416 ANIGLSGVISAT
+1416 ANIGLSNVISAT

-1499 MVEQNPKM
+1499 MIEQNPKM
-1507 KIVTGIFNIFHL
+1507 KVVTGIFNIFHL
-1519 LPPAASTFLKQMIE
+1519 LPPAAATFLKQIIE

-1561 PKEAWDYFMPKLK
+1561 PKEAWEFFAPNLK
-1574 DQTQGRFFAQL
+1574 DPVQGRFFAQL
-1585 LGNEASAVLRKQVM
+1585 LGNSASGPLRTQVM
-1599 EDVPGFLAA
+1599 GEVPGFLKAI
-1608 MNPEGTDKEKCQAQ
+1608 NFDGPDKEKCQAQ
-1622 LNSIHVAYALSQFEA
+1622 LNAIHIAFALSQFDE
-1637 TNKWLVSNSDFRK
+1637 TSKWLVDHEDLRK
-1650 GLFEAARSL
+1650 GLFEAATSL
-1659 EQMLRKNSIDPEL
+1659 EKKLRQNTIDAEL
-1672 RLATEQAGDQIMI
+1672 RLATEQAGEQIMA
-1685 IFTTYLKHEPNN
+1685 IFTTYLKHEPDNVD
-1697 LEFFF
+1697 FFF
-1702 DLVDA
+1702 ELVDA
-1707 VTAEDLKA
+1707 VTSEELKA
-1715 SPRLFDFIYQEIV
+1715 SPRLFDFIFKEIISSDSV
-1728 SNESTEHLK
+1728 EYWKTLIHK
-1737 MLVNR
+1737 

-1749 RASSQKT
+1749 RTSSQKT

-1776 WDSLFDDKAKGTK
+1776 WDTLFDQKLKGTK
-1789 LMDKTMTETIHNKLW
+1789 LMDRSMTETIHNRLW
-1804 KPQALTDTSE
+1804 KPQSLTDTSE

-1825 MELLQLTTLLLKHYS
+1825 MELLQLTTLLLKHFS
-1840 GMVNEVRKDVIKFAW
+1840 GMIQEARKDVIKFAW

-1867 AAYALI
+1867 AAYVLI

-1878 QFETPMKI
+1878 VFDTPMKI
-1886 ALQVYSTLLRAHQ
+1886 AIQVYQALLKAHQ
-1899 NEGKSLVM
+1899 NEGRSLVM
-1907 QALELMAPVVKKR
+1907 QALELMAPVLKKR
-1920 MGGGDPKMPRWIQV
+1920 MGGGDPKMPRWIQY

-1944 NLQQQMSIFNFVVR
+1944 NLQQLMSIFNFVVR

-1974 ITALSKIAQPPN
+1974 ISALSKIAQPPN
-1986 PSTEAK
+1986 PSTDAK

-1997 LISLIRSWEERRS
+1997 LIGLIRTWEDRT
-2010 ANEADGTVDRK
+2010 ANEAHHASDRA
-2021 SESPQ
+2021 SELPQ
-2026 SLKRRADGSFV
+2026 TAKRRADGTLVTPTSQPK
-2037 NTGSTGFVASVGIR
+2037 GFVAQAGIR

-2066 ERFPVASPKPRDAV
+2066 ERYPVASPKPKDTPA
-2080 TIIANIPQPAEICR
+2080 ANPSPPQPVEICR

-2110 DLDLDLMLTKKIE
+2110 DLDLDVMLTKKIA
-2123 EILLTEMKQDDKVE
+2123 EILTTEIKQEDKVE
-2137 VFNSRM
+2137 VFNTRM

-2170 KILEKAIRSENAD
+2170 KTLEKSIRSENAD

-2190 TDESDDGTMKLKPI
+2190 TDESEDGAMKLKPI

-2216 TDDEGNTED
+2216 TDDEGNTEE
-2225 SPSTEFVNFMGAVA
+2225 SPSTEFVNAIGAVA

-2244 NTAHICAINILWTLC
+2244 NGSYVCAINILWTLC

-2272 VMKAFQGKMAKE
+2272 VMKAFQGKMAKD
-2284 HLAGNI
+2284 HLAGNTA
-2290 GVPGQAVPPGM
+2290 VPGQPVPPGM
-2301 RPDGANPPPDLRDFD
+2301 RPEGTNPPTDPRESEI
-2316 VQTDLVLKTV
+2316 QTDLVLKTV

-2350 VERSQTNS
+2350 VERSQVNS

-2363 LDLVEEWIFHSTE
+2363 LDLVEDWIFHSTE

-2396 RQDTSLLTRFLDLVI
+2396 RQDTTLLTRFLDLVI

-2442 MRNRY
+2442 IRNRY
-2447 MTIFDKSLSRTA
+2447 LTIFDKSLSRTA

-2485 HLMFGSVEMNAPAQL
+2485 HLMFGSVEMNASAQL
-2500 HAEDFRLM
+2500 HSEDFRLI
-2508 QPSIL
+2508 QPTTL
-2513 FGSYSRDSR
+2513 FGGFAKDSR
-2522 ITDVIIDDE
+2522 IADIIVDND
-2531 LENLITAHRRFCNQ
+2531 LENLVNGHRRFCNQ

-2575 FFPLAWTALTK
+2575 LFPLAWTALTK

-2596 AALLTKDYHSR
+2596 TALLTKDYHSR

-2643 YNAWYTAAVYME
+2643 YNAWYTAAIYME

-2778 RVFDAWQNTE
+2778 RVFDAWQNAE
-2788 TREQLDATI
+2788 AREQLDATI

-2881 TTQVNLDVKSQEL
+2881 TTQQNLDIKSQEL

-3012 LNSGLEV
+3012 LNQGLEV

-3047 GNKEQAGEAFG
+3047 GQKNEAGEAFG

-3126 PERKLAEKFE
+3126 SERKLAEKFE

-3163 PIARSILGKLAK
+3163 AIARSVLGKLAK

-3187 TREDMVVLKKNHELK
+3187 TREDMVVLKRNHEMK
-3202 EAKEREVR
+3202 EAKDKDGK
-3210 EAKEAKEKEVK
+3210 AK
-3221 AKQQAEQAS
+3221 AKQQGQGS
-3230 PATKPGSP
+3230 PVVKQGSPEVRPGSSGAQP
-3238 DARPDSNGSRPTTAT
+3238 ASTAGDSKPTATSPTNGTIKTEGGQQGSPTTAT
-3253 GDIKSAVIS
+3253 A
-3262 NGTVKPESAAQGSL
+3262 PAA
-3276 ATNGAPV
+3276 ADTPA
-3283 APDAPP
+3283 

-3353 PPLYAREV
+3353 PNLYAREI
-3361 KLPQSTEANITRFAE
+3361 KLPDSTEANITRFAE

-3382 IRKAFERDFVTI
+3382 IRKAFELDFVKN

-3460 RIERFLPDVDLVRGI
+3460 RIERFLPDVELIRGI

-3521 SKRKESRRRNLQFHL
+3521 AKRKESRRRNLQFHL
-3536 PLMIPITP
+3536 PLMVPITP

-3549 QDDSS
+3549 QDDAS

-3573 DEPVLFTIEKLRAL
+3573 DEPVLFSIEKLRAL
-3587 QPQKNADHSSS
+3587 QPVSTPQNEVSSMPESDIEEQKNIEHANS
-3598 IRLETFSAVQEKFVP
+3598 IRLETFAAVQEKYVP

-3622 ATFPSFDDFW
+3622 ATFPNFADFW

-3656 RYPHKMSVSRSS
+3656 RFPHKISVSRST
-3668 GRVWGSELIPSM
+3668 GRIWGSELIPSM
-3680 AVGKPILHNNEPV
+3680 AVGKPILHNSEPV

-3738 FMRDEMNHWQ
+3738 FMRDEMNHWFTSQ
-3748 TTQLKTGH
+3748 HKASQL
-3756 MTPDMLRESVQTNSE
+3756 TPKMLREAVQNNSD

-3786 ANLPANQTVV
+3786 ANLPANQTMV

-3801 AVHPHKLSQTDPL
+3801 AVHPGKLSMTDPL

>member
-1 MATLNFEAMAS
+1 MAAHHNFEAMAA
-12 KLDDPSSDLRAKG
+12 KLDDAGTDLRAKL
-25 AQAIDIRDNIES
+25 AQAIDIRDNIET

-43 YAVFLKHLVPVFLKI
+43 YSTFLNHLIPPFLKI
-58 LDGNPVFISTSP
+58 LDGAPVFISTSP
-70 EQRIRNCVLEILHR
+70 DQRLRNCVLEILHR
-84 LPMNPTEAIE
+84 LPQTPPDLVE

-106 LVKLENEDNAV
+106 LVKTENEDNAV
-117 LCMKTIMDFQRHQTR
+117 LCMKTIMDFQRHQAVTKS
-132 ALADRVQPFLD
+132 LKDRVQPFLD

-151 MEQAVHDTFDN
+151 MEQAVQDTFDN
-162 NTAAPASQAVPS
+162 ATPAPSGQGVPS
-174 TPNTHQYSQSP
+174 TPSNHQYSQSP
-185 RPSSPAT
+185 RPGSPAT
-192 ALTSG
+192 SLTSG
-197 PAGDMGSEHQQ
+197 PAGDMNTEQ

-237 NCVNKNVKLFVPL
+237 GVVNQNVKLFVPL
-250 IKNVLLLQAKP
+250 IKNVLMLQAKP
-261 QEKAHEEAEAQG
+261 QEKAHEEAKANG
-273 RIFTGV
+273 KIFTGV
-279 SKDIRNRAAF
+279 SKEIRNRAAF

-310 ANQLNDFLP
+310 AQQLNDFLP
-319 TLPQIVV
+319 TLPDIVV
-326 RLLQDCPREKSGA
+326 RLLKDCPREKSSS

-355 RKIFLPKIDELL
+355 RKIFLKKIDELL

-401 LSKEQIRR
+401 LNKEQIRR
-409 TVEVYTK
+409 TIEVYTK
-416 NLHDTFP
+416 NLHDSFP

-468 MNRQYHNAVKLSAQY
+468 MNRQYHNAVKVSAAY
-483 SHPSIDAID
+483 STPSIDALE
-492 ENHMAVQEH
+492 ENHLAVQEQI
-501 PPDWDEI
+501 PDWDEI
-508 DIFNATPIKTSNPRD
+508 DIFNATPIKTSNPRE

-555 SKIKEEIDAA
+555 QKVKDEIDIA
-565 NASANWHEVSF
+565 NASPNWHEVSY

-603 KLPETQGLSPGD
+603 KPAETKGLSPGD
-615 YMGNQHMMSSGK
+615 LMANQHMMSSGK

-663 FDHPALLHVPQ
+663 FEHPALLHVPQ

-686 SGMLLQ
+686 AGMLLH

-697 IEEVGTADVKKSSIL
+697 IEEVGTSDVTKSSIL

-722 VTLFSAQNEQVLL
+722 VTLFSQQNEQVLL

-756 NYFLLLRSLFRSI
+756 NYFFLLRSLFRSI

-803 ERDLFVELSLT
+803 DRDLFVELSLT

-837 RAGSDLVGQG
+837 RAGSELVGQG

-863 DPIMAPVIDELMAA
+863 DPIMAPVIDDLMAA

-882 KPNPYSH
+882 KPQPYSH

-912 PPELNFKPYSDDQS
+912 PPQLNYKPYSDDAAS
-926 SIDIRLIGSTKD
+926 VDIRLIGSTKD
-938 RAFPAEIG
+938 RAFPAVIG
-946 IDTAIAKLHEI
+946 IDTAIAKLHEV

-967 VFHKQQAFRL
+967 PFHKQQAFRL
-977 IAAHTKLMV
+977 IMSHTKLLV
-986 GFDSIP
+986 GFDSLP
-992 EEFSQL
+992 DDFAQL
-998 VRLQATD
+998 VRLQAND
-1005 LCARNFDAGI
+1005 LYDKKFKNGADLMTLSERSKSIAKK
-1015 DILTATQREKSVTK
+1015 TA
-1029 KGVEQD
+1029 EQE
-1035 TLKKLLKAS
+1035 TLKKLLKACM
-1044 IFAVSIPDL
+1044 FAVSITEL
-1053 KADAEAFVA
+1053 KVDADAFVSS
-1062 NLARHFTLLEL
+1062 LAKHFTLLEL
-1073 GTQFA
+1073 GTHFA
-1078 MLKHKNK
+1078 QEKHKAK
-1085 PFDVHSGEG
+1085 PFDVQSGEG
-1094 PVVIESDV
+1094 PVTIGTEVF
-1102 ISEAIGE
+1102 SEALGD
-1109 SLASEHGAVRDAA
+1109 SLASEHQSVREAA
-1122 EQAIIIMRDAV
+1122 EQTIIIMRDTA
-1133 KAVFGNETH
+1133 KTIFGSQDR
-1142 LDKFAFFNELSSTF
+1142 LDRFPFFTELARTF
-1156 CHNCHAEDWFMKSGG
+1156 VHNCYADDWFMKSGG
-1171 TRGIQIIIKQL
+1171 TCGIEIIIKKL
-1182 GLPQPWMVA
+1182 GLGEAWMLE
-1191 RHFQLIQALN
+1191 RHGELIRALN
-1201 FVMKDMPIDL
+1201 FVAKDMPTDL
-1211 DSKTRIQAEG
+1211 DSKTRIQAQG
-1221 LIEDLI
+1221 LLEDLL
-1227 RRCHKKTTKE
+1227 RRCYKTTTLE
-1237 EFEKGNNV
+1237 EYKSRDSP
-1245 TLRLCGQLVGDLS
+1245 LLILCGRLVGDLS
-1258 HMNKSVREATQ
+1258 HMNKNVREATQ
-1269 KAFLVLSQVTELEV
+1269 KAFHVLSEVTGLAVHELV
-1283 SELISP
+1283 GP

-1306 PFGIQIA
+1306 PFSIQIA
-1313 YIDAITFCLKLKNNI
+1313 YIDAITFLLKLKNNV

-1343 ALADAEDEGLASK
+1343 ALADAEDEGLATK

-1361 NAEHIINLRVACIR
+1361 NAEHIVNLRVACIR

-1380 QSFPEF
+1380 QGFPEF

-1410 PEVIDA
+1410 PEVIEA
-1416 ANIGLSGVISAT
+1416 ANTGLSGVISAT

-1485 SIADQNSLQKISFT
+1485 NIADPVSLQKISFH
-1499 MVEQNPKM
+1499 MIEQNPKM
-1507 KIVTGIFNIFHL
+1507 KIVTAIFNVFHL
-1519 LPPAASTFLKQMIE
+1519 LPSAAISFLKQIIE

-1561 PKEAWDYFMPKLK
+1561 PKETWDHFSPNLK
-1574 DQTQGRFFAQL
+1574 DETQGRFFAQL
-1585 LGNEASAVLRKQVM
+1585 LENTESGPLREELLKDIPKFIASFEFDGA
-1599 EDVPGFLAA
+1599 E
-1608 MNPEGTDKEKCQAQ
+1608 KEKCQAQ
-1622 LNSIHVAYALSQFEA
+1622 LNAIHVAYAMSQFES
-1637 TNKWLVSNSDFRK
+1637 TREWLVGKEDLRK
-1650 GLFEAARSL
+1650 ALFEAARSL
-1659 EQMLRKNSIDPEL
+1659 EQKLRANTLEPSL
-1672 RLATEQAGDQIMI
+1672 RLATEQAGEQIMSV
-1685 IFTTYLKHEPNN
+1685 FTTYLRYDPDN
-1697 LEFFF
+1697 LDFFF
-1702 DLVDA
+1702 ELVDA
-1707 VTAEDLKA
+1707 VTSDDFKA
-1715 SPRLFDFIYQEIV
+1715 TPILFDFIFEQMV
-1728 SNESTEHLK
+1728 SNESVDYWKT
-1737 MLVNR
+1737 LVHK
-1742 CIDLYTS
+1742 CIDLYTG
-1749 RASSQKT
+1749 RTSSQKT

-1771 DVKRN
+1771 DAKRN
-1776 WDSLFDDKAKGTK
+1776 WDTLFGPEAKEGTK
-1789 LMDKTMTETIHNKLW
+1789 LVDRSMTDTIHNRLW
-1804 KPQALTDTSE
+1804 KPQALIDTSE
-1814 ETAQLGVDHSR
+1814 ESAQLGVDHSR

-1840 GMVNEVRKDVIKFAW
+1840 SVIQETRKDIIRFAW
-1855 NYIKLEDIINKY
+1855 AYIRLEDVINKY
-1867 AAYALI
+1867 AAYVVI

-1878 QFETPMKI
+1878 VYDTPVKI
-1886 ALQVYSTLLRAHQ
+1886 ASQVYQTLLKAHQ
-1899 NEGKSLVM
+1899 NEGKALVM
-1907 QALELMAPVVKKR
+1907 QSLELMAPVLKKR
-1920 MGGGDPKMPRWIQV
+1920 LGGADQKMAIPRWAAI

-1944 NLQQQMSIFNFVVR
+1944 NLQQLMSIFNFLVR
-1958 HPDLFYEGR
+1958 HPDLFYEAR
-1967 EHLSSII
+1967 EPLSAII
-1974 ITALSKIAQPPN
+1974 IAALSKIAQPPN

-1997 LISLIRSWEERRS
+1997 LISLIKTWEDRAATEMSPSAERSS
-2010 ANEADGTVDRK
+2010 L
-2021 SESPQ
+2021 SPQ
-2026 SLKRRADGSFV
+2026 VSKRRADGSLV
-2037 NTGSTGFVASVGIR
+2037 PPSPTKGFVAAPGIR
-2051 MMLIKYLIQFIAYLP
+2051 MLLIKYLLSFISYLP
-2066 ERFPVASPKPRDAV
+2066 ERYPVATPKPKDTSV
-2080 TIIANIPQPAEICR
+2080 PSLNNPQSAEICK

-2099 LHDLLSPRLWN
+2099 LHDLLSPRLWS
-2110 DLDLDLMLTKKIE
+2110 DLDLDLILSKKLE
-2123 EILLTEMKQDDKVE
+2123 EILVLDMKQDEKQE
-2137 VFNSRM
+2137 PFTTRM

-2148 IVKVIVN
+2148 MVKVIVN
-2155 VKPDDWVLQRIPQFQ
+2155 VKPDDWVLQRVPQFQ
-2170 KILEKAIRSENAD
+2170 RMLEKPLRSEHAD
-2183 VQASLHA
+2183 VQASLQS
-2190 TDESDDGTMKLKPI
+2190 TDEAEDGAAKLQPT
-2204 LKRILEVMPEPV
+2204 LRRILDVMPEPV
-2216 TDDEGNTED
+2216 KDEEGNAEET
-2225 SPSTEFVNFMGAVA
+2225 PSTDFVNQLGAIA

-2244 NTAHICAINILWTLC
+2244 NGSNICAINILWTLC
-2259 QKRPEEIDQHIPQ
+2259 QKQPEEIDQHIPQ
-2272 VMKAFQGKMAKE
+2272 LMKAFQGKMAKD
-2284 HLAGNI
+2284 HLAAHSQ
-2290 GVPGQAVPPGM
+2290 PGQAVAPSGA
-2301 RPDGANPPPDLRDFD
+2301 RPDSATPPADPRE
-2316 VQTDLVLKTV
+2316 VEIQTDLVLKVV

-2350 VERSQTNS
+2350 VERSQSNS

-2396 RQDTSLLTRFLDLVI
+2396 RLDNSLLNRFLDLVI

-2473 TLSDSYWLSQVI
+2473 TLADSYWLSQVI
-2485 HLMFGSVEMNAPAQL
+2485 HLMFGSVEMNTLAQL
-2500 HAEDFRLM
+2500 HIEDFRLP
-2508 QPSIL
+2508 QNSTI
-2513 FGSYSRDSR
+2513 FGTYSKDSR
-2522 ITDVIIDDE
+2522 IPDVMVDE
-2531 LENLITAHRRFCNQ
+2531 DLENLVNSHRRFCNQ
-2545 LADVKIKDIFEPLGH
+2545 LGDVKIKDLFEPLGH

-2565 SNLAHDIWIA
+2565 SNLAHDIWVA

-2586 DDQSDLEKGM
+2586 DDQSDLEKGI
-2596 AALLTKDYHSR
+2596 ATLLTKDYHSR

-2613 NCVATM
+2613 NCVASM

-2628 RVKFPPHIMKYLAQT
+2628 RVKFPPHIMKYLART
-2643 YNAWYTAAVYME
+2643 YNAWYTGAVYME
-2655 DSAISPVVDVEKLRE
+2655 ESAINPIVDTEKLRE

-2680 SGLQEDDL
+2680 TGMQEEDL

-2695 RCQFIESNAALSYE
+2695 RCQFIETNAALSYE
-2709 QCGIWDKAQQMYE
+2709 QIGIWDKAQQMYE

-2741 LWEDHWVICA
+2741 LWEDHWVLCA

-2756 WEILSDFAKH
+2756 WEVLSDFAKH

-2771 LYLESTW
+2771 LYLEATW
-2778 RVFDAWQNTE
+2778 RHFEAWQNNE
-2788 TREQLDATI
+2788 QREQLDATI

-2807 RVFFQTFMSLLKLH
+2807 RVFFQTFISLLKLH
-2821 NKQESQPEFHRL
+2821 AKQETQPEFHRL

-2881 TTQVNLDVKSQEL
+2881 TTQANLDHKSQEL

-2921 RQHIFQLING
+2921 RQHIFHLING
-2931 VYLNLLPPNQ
+2931 VYLQLLPPNPS
-2941 NNASGNSFAY
+2941 NPSGNSFAY

-2974 EVCINQLGRIYTL
+2974 DVCIQQLSRIYTL

-2999 REQAKCHYQIRAD
+2999 REQAKCHYQNRSE
-3012 LNSGLEV
+3012 LNNGLDV

-3024 LNYFGPQQK
+3024 LNYFGNQQK

-3047 GNKEQAGEAFG
+3047 SQNVDANDAFG
-3058 TALYFDIKL
+3058 TAMIFDIKL
-3067 PKAWAEWGRYN
+3067 PKAWTEWGRYN
-3078 DMLFKEEPQNLERA
+3078 DMLFKEDPSTLDKA
-3092 EAALSCYLEAASQFK
+3092 EAALSCYIEAASLYK
-3107 NAKSRKLLGRVLWL
+3107 NAKSRKILGRILWL

-3126 PERKLAEKFE
+3126 PEGRLREKFE
-3136 EFKGDTPAWYWI
+3136 AFQGDTPAWYWI
-3148 TYIPQLLNSLSRQEA
+3148 TYIPQLLNSLSRGEA

-3187 TREDMVVLKKNHELK
+3187 TREDMATLRKQHEQ
-3202 EAKEREVR
+3202 
-3210 EAKEAKEKEVK
+3210 KEAKEKALK
-3221 AKQQAEQAS
+3221 AKQQQAQGAQGS
-3230 PATKPGSP
+3230 PAPKAENRPGSSAGGTQPTPANGDTKPV
-3238 DARPDSNGSRPTTAT
+3238 ANGAT
-3253 GDIKSAVIS
+3253 
-3262 NGTVKPESAAQGSL
+3262 NGTVNTEGAAQD
-3276 ATNGAPV
+3276 APN
-3283 APDAPP
+3283 APAAEAPP
-3289 APKKPWD
+3289 APKRPWD

-3338 IVALLNDGLSYVGRQ
+3338 IVALLNDGLAYVGRS
-3353 PPLYAREV
+3353 PAYYGPEV
-3361 KLPQSTEANITRFAE
+3361 KLPVSTEANITRFAE

-3382 IRKAFERDFVTI
+3382 IRKAFEHDFVTH
-3394 KPTMYEYIQKLRT
+3394 KPTMYQYIQKLRM

-3416 DRRKLTVP
+3416 DRRKLVVP
-3424 LEQYTHQ
+3424 LESYTQQ

-3460 RIERFLPDVDLVRGI
+3460 RIERFLPEVDVVRGV

-3499 AARSSRREERIL
+3499 AQRSSRREERIL

-3536 PLMIPITP
+3536 PLMVPITP
-3544 SVRMV
+3544 VVRMV
-3549 QDDSS
+3549 QDDAS
-3554 YINMQ
+3554 YISMQ
-3559 GIYEDYCRKNGINK
+3559 GIFEDYCRRNDLNK
-3573 DEPVLFTIEKLRAL
+3573 DEPVLFSLEKLKAL
-3587 QPQKNADHSSS
+3587 SPKNLEHANS
-3598 IRLETFSAVQEKFVP
+3598 IRFETFAAVQEKYVP
-3613 PTVVQDYFR
+3613 PTLLLDYFR
-3622 ATFPSFDDFW
+3622 AMYPDFEDFW

-3644 LTFMTYVMHMNT
+3644 LTFMTYVMHMNS
-3656 RYPHKMSVSRSS
+3656 RFPHKISISRGS

-3680 AVGKPILHNNEPV
+3680 AIGKPVLHNSEPV
-3693 PFRLTPNLQTIMG
+3693 PFRLTPNMQTLMG
-3706 PLNLEG
+3706 PLALEG
-3712 IFAPAVMTV
+3712 IFAPSVMSI

-3729 GELEMQLSI
+3729 GELEMQLAI
-3738 FMRDEMNHWQ
+3738 FMRDEMNHWFTSQ
-3748 TTQLKTGH
+3748 HKGL
-3756 MTPDMLRESVQTNSE
+3756 TPDSLRETVQTNSE
-3771 LVVKRASAIGSLPTG
+3771 LVVKRATSMGSLPQTS
-3786 ANLPANQTVV
+3786 NLPANQTMV
-3796 DLVAV
+3796 DLVAT
-3801 AVHPHKLSQTDPL
+3801 AVNPLKLCQTDAL
-3814 WMGYL
+3814 WMAYL